1 MYYNA
6 ICIFYFYRTQRAHS
20 THYTGVEMNK
30 LNLKKLLTLLVCLTL
45 IVSVVLLAACNK
57 NDDNKGSTEDNTS
70 ASPSFT
76 NGNFRSYT
84 TSDKGYP
91 YAPSSFTGSPTSD
104 TEGSTLPKLETVK
117 RGVINLADYQ
127 NLGAWCTFSKFDAN
141 RLTDEEDAKNY
152 NKDDN
157 VLMINNTEARYYMY
171 RSSEFSAA
179 ANTKYLLQVDVRTA
193 NLDGGEKKGATI
205 KIAKSY
211 SSGSSIPA
219 TEGYASFDAITV
231 GEWTTYSFIIDGKY
245 NGSTS
250 LELQLMLGNN
260 NLRDEYK
267 TSGYAF
273 FDNIRLTTVKDD
285 TVLPAGENVKTITLS
300 VPNGSFDYKTTS
312 DYPYLYNRVTTT
324 DTNSNYGLVNKVDAK
339 DGKITLVGEY
349 KIDADALKDHDKDH
363 GNVFAI
369 YNVAEARMGFYTT
382 NPLYFKRGG
391 YYKVTV
397 SLNTDYI
404 ESGSA
409 YLALGKSKDLS
420 DNTVIEIGK
429 DAANPGWK
437 EHVFYVYANENTA
450 DELYFHFGLGKDSDN
465 KAKGYILVDDL
476 KIEETDDTTQTG
488 DYVTDNRFK
497 PTDNKLTDAFVNKS
511 GTDINGV
518 PVTIT
523 GDGEEFSV
531 DDKTPYVSSNFSE
544 RNRKFTSAKA
554 TIAKFQT
561 KATLQKDTYYR
572 FSVWVRT
579 VDVPSTSGVVLTVYD
594 GDKDTNS
601 AVKAIAT
608 FAAVTTDKDLA
619 DSSSS
624 LNGYRELVCYFHTA
638 SLQEQVVTFEI
649 SLGSGGAFT
658 SSTLFSGTAY
668 IANASLVETDYTK
681 YNGASASGTYEK
693 KYDWYE
699 TLSSETFTNGQ
710 FQKYNYSDTKFF
722 KDGGVNEKGEFQST
736 SFGVPSGWTLKGEK
750 DKAVAGIVDVN
761 RDALLSNLATKL
773 GVPVDTL
780 KTAPFECKEE
790 DVETFGIYAGG
801 DSYLFIN
808 SADVEG
814 LAKESVRV
822 GYVSNSFTLNANS
835 YYKIS
840 VMVKVMGDS
849 KASVY
854 LMTDNNIAET
864 NVDSK
869 FENIEASTASQTG
882 GWKRYTFYVKT
893 GFSSISATLGLYLG
907 GKDVDIA
914 LTDANMVLADGLNGK
929 YVKVDGAYE
938 VYNKNTHK
946 DATETYN
953 YSGSA
958 KGGTVLFDYVIKED
972 ISESVYNAKTA
983 SATASAADEY
993 EETKRVEMN
1002 LDSFGL
1008 AITPDENK
1016 PTSPKGWT
1024 KTSLTKDTDTEQLQ
1038 SGVIY
1043 STDYKAHSGESCLII
1058 PYLNTAGASYYASDA
1073 KTLTKDGF
1081 YKISVWAKLSEGHTG
1096 KAYITLVATNYG
1108 ENSKYVDY
1116 ASQTIEVDSTD
1127 WKEYVF
1133 FIKAPSSD
1141 TKIDKYG
1148 DNAKDLSLKIR
1159 LGFGESAD
1167 NKASGYV
1174 LFDDVLIEKLDV
1186 KADDFD
1192 KLVDDFKAE
1201 PANAG
1206 LTVNTV
1212 KYSAIDK
1219 EEETTPDKEPDKENN
1234 KDSGKNFNWVIF
1246 TSVAFGAIVII
1257 AVAAFFIKKYLP
1269 KHKEG
1274 KQQVDKKKTSK
1285 KKEDDYKNL
1294 ND

>member
-1 MYYNA
+1 
-6 ICIFYFYRTQRAHS
+6 
-20 THYTGVEMNK
+20 MNK

-57 NDDNKGSTEDNTS
+57 KTDDNKTPDNTS

-117 RGVINLADYQ
+117 RGVVNLADYQ
-127 NLGAWCTFSKFDAN
+127 NLGAWCKFSKFDAK
-141 RLTDEEDAKNY
+141 RLTGEEDAKNY

-171 RSSEFSAA
+171 RSSEFSVT

-219 TEGYASFDAITV
+219 TEGYASFDAVTV

-285 TVLPAGENVKTITLS
+285 TVLPTENVKTITLS

-324 DTNSNYGLVNKVDAK
+324 DTNSNYGLVNEVDAK
-339 DGKITLVGEY
+339 DGKITLVNEY
-349 KIDADALKDHDKDH
+349 AVDAAAVEGH
-363 GNVFAI
+363 GSVFAI
-369 YNVAEARMGFYTT
+369 YNVADARMGFYTT

-397 SLNTDYI
+397 SLNTKYV
-404 ESGSA
+404 ESGNA

-420 DNTVIEIGK
+420 DNTVIEIAQK
-429 DAANPGWK
+429 DSENNGWN
-437 EHVFYVYANENTA
+437 EYTFYVYANENTA

-476 KIEETDDTTQTG
+476 KIEETDDISQTG

-497 PTDNKLTDAFVNKS
+497 AADNKLTDAFANKS

-523 GDGEEFSV
+523 GDGEEFSA
-531 DDKTPYVSSNFSE
+531 DDKTPYESTAFSTN
-544 RNRKFTSAKA
+544 NRKFTSAKA
-554 TIAKFQT
+554 TLAKFQT

-601 AVKAIAT
+601 AAKAIAT

-638 SLQEQVVTFEI
+638 SLQNQDVTFEI

-761 RDALLSNLATKL
+761 RENLLNNLATKL
-773 GVPVDTL
+773 GITAEVLKAVPVDADD
-780 KTAPFECKEE
+780 KP
-790 DVETFGIYAGG
+790 VETFGIYAGG
-801 DSYLFIN
+801 DSYLLIN

-854 LMTDNNIAET
+854 LMTDNNISET

-869 FENIEASTASQTG
+869 FENIGASTASQTG

-929 YVKVDGAYE
+929 YVKKAANEYE

-953 YSGSA
+953 YKDSA

-1008 AITPDENK
+1008 ATTPDENK

-1116 ASQTIEVDSTD
+1116 ASQTIEVNSTD

-1186 KADDFD
+1186 KADEFD
-1192 KLVDDFKAE
+1192 KHVNDFKA
-1201 PANAG
+1201 ANAG

-1246 TSVAFGAIVII
+1246 TSVAFGAIVVI

>member
-1 MYYNA
+1 
-6 ICIFYFYRTQRAHS
+6 
-20 THYTGVEMNK
+20 MNK

-57 NDDNKGSTEDNTS
+57 KPDDNKTPDNTS

-127 NLGAWCTFSKFDAN
+127 NLGAWCTFSKFDAK
-141 RLTDEEDAKNY
+141 RLTGEEDAKNY

-171 RSSEFSAA
+171 RSSEFSVA

-231 GEWTTYSFIIDGKY
+231 GDWTTYSFIIDGKY

-285 TVLPAGENVKTITLS
+285 TVLPTDNVKTITLS

-324 DTNSNYGLVNKVDAK
+324 DTNSNYGLVNEVDAK
-339 DGKITLVGEY
+339 DGKITLVNEY
-349 KIDADALKDHDKDH
+349 AVDAAAVEGH
-363 GNVFAI
+363 GSVFAI
-369 YNVAEARMGFYTT
+369 YNVADARMGFYTT

-420 DNTVIEIGK
+420 DNTIIPVGK
-429 DAANPGWK
+429 DTENPGWK

-450 DELYFHFGLGKDSDN
+450 DELYFHFGLGKDSGD

-476 KIEETDDTTQTG
+476 KIEETNDTTQTG

-497 PTDNKLTDAFVNKS
+497 PADNKLTDAFINKS

-523 GDGEEFSV
+523 GDGEEFST
-531 DDKTPYVSSNFSE
+531 DDKTPYVSTNFSE
-544 RNRKFTSAKA
+544 RNRKFTSTKA
-554 TIAKFQT
+554 TLAKFQT

-601 AVKAIAT
+601 AAKAIAT

-638 SLQEQVVTFEI
+638 SLQNQDVTFEI

-722 KDGGVNEKGEFQST
+722 KDGGVNDKGEFQST

-761 RDALLSNLATKL
+761 RENLLNNLATKIGITAEVL
-773 GVPVDTL
+773 KAVPVDAND
-780 KTAPFECKEE
+780 KP
-790 DVETFGIYAGG
+790 VETFGIYAGG
-801 DSYLFIN
+801 NSYLLIN

-840 VMVKVMGDS
+840 VMVKVINGQ
-849 KASVY
+849 ASVY

-907 GKDVDIA
+907 GKDVDID

-929 YVKVDGAYE
+929 YVKKAANEYE

-953 YSGSA
+953 YKDSA

-1008 AITPDENK
+1008 ATTPDENK

-1043 STDYKAHSGESCLII
+1043 STEYKAHSGESCLII

-1116 ASQTIEVDSTD
+1116 ASQTIEVNSTD

-1186 KADDFD
+1186 KADEFD
-1192 KLVDDFKAE
+1192 KHVNDFKA
-1201 PANAG
+1201 AHAD

-1246 TSVAFGAIVII
+1246 TSVAFGAIVVI

>member
-1 MYYNA
+1 
-6 ICIFYFYRTQRAHS
+6 
-20 THYTGVEMNK
+20 MNK

-57 NDDNKGSTEDNTS
+57 KADDNKTPDNTS

-127 NLGAWCTFSKFDAN
+127 NLGAWCTFSKFDAK
-141 RLTDEEDAKNY
+141 RLTGEEDAKNY

-171 RSSEFSAA
+171 RSSEFSVA

-193 NLDGGEKKGATI
+193 NLNGGEKKGATI

-285 TVLPAGENVKTITLS
+285 TVLPTENVKTITLS

-324 DTNSNYGLVNKVDAK
+324 DTNSNYGLVNEVDAK
-339 DGKITLVGEY
+339 DGKITLVNEY
-349 KIDADALKDHDKDH
+349 AVDAAAVKGH
-363 GNVFAI
+363 GSVFAI
-369 YNVAEARMGFYTT
+369 YNVADARMGFYTT

-397 SLNTDYI
+397 SLNTKYV
-404 ESGSA
+404 ENGKA

-420 DNTVIEIGK
+420 DNTVIEIAQK
-429 DAANPGWK
+429 DSENNGWN
-437 EHVFYVYANENTA
+437 EYTFYVYANENTA
-450 DELYFHFGLGKDSDN
+450 DELYFHFGLGKDSDDKN

-476 KIEETDDTTQTG
+476 KIEETDDISQTG
-488 DYVTDNRFK
+488 DNVTNSRFK
-497 PTDNKLTDAFVNKS
+497 PEDNKLTDAFVNKS

-523 GDGEEFSV
+523 GDGEEFSA
-531 DDKTPYVSSNFSE
+531 DDKTPYVSSIFSA

-554 TIAKFQT
+554 TLAKFQT

-594 GDKDTNS
+594 GDKDVNS

-638 SLQEQVVTFEI
+638 SLQNQDVTFEI

-722 KDGGVNEKGEFQST
+722 KDGGLNDKGEFQST

-761 RDALLSNLATKL
+761 RENLLNNLATKIGITAEVL
-773 GVPVDTL
+773 KAVPVDAND
-780 KTAPFECKEE
+780 KP
-790 DVETFGIYAGG
+790 VETFGIYAGG
-801 DSYLFIN
+801 NSYLLIN

-869 FENIEASTASQTG
+869 FENIGASTASQTG

-907 GKDVDIA
+907 GEDKDVA
-914 LTDANMVLADGLNGK
+914 LTDENMVLADGLNGK
-929 YVKVDGAYE
+929 YVKVDGEYV

-946 DATETYN
+946 DIEETYN
-953 YSGSA
+953 YSGKA
-958 KGGTVLFDYVIKED
+958 EGGTVLFDYVIKED
-972 ISESVYNAKTA
+972 ISENDYLVKTESA
-983 SATASAADEY
+983 SASEASEQY
-993 EETKRVEMN
+993 ESVKRVEMN

-1008 AITPDENK
+1008 ATTPDEDK
-1016 PTSPKGWT
+1016 PSSPKGWT

-1043 STDYKAHSGESCLII
+1043 SNEYKAHSGESCLII
-1058 PYLNTAGASYYASDA
+1058 PYLNTAGASYYASESKA
-1073 KTLTKDGF
+1073 LTKDGY
-1081 YKISVWAKLSEGHTG
+1081 YKISVWAKVSENHTG
-1096 KAYITLVATNYG
+1096 KAYIKLVATNYG
-1108 ENSKYVDY
+1108 EASKYVNYD
-1116 ASQTIEVDSTD
+1116 AQKIEVNGTE
-1127 WKEYVF
+1127 WTEYVF
-1133 FIKAPSSD
+1133 FVKAPSSD

-1186 KADDFD
+1186 KAEDFD
-1192 KLVDDFKAE
+1192 KHVNDFKTTHAD
-1201 PANAG
+1201 

-1246 TSVAFGAIVII
+1246 TSVAFGAIVVI

>member
-1 MYYNA
+1 
-6 ICIFYFYRTQRAHS
+6 
-20 THYTGVEMNK
+20 MNK

-57 NDDNKGSTEDNTS
+57 KTDDNKTTDNTS

-117 RGVINLADYQ
+117 RGVINLADYA
-127 NLGAWCTFSKFDAN
+127 NLGAWCTFSKFDAK
-141 RLTDEEDAKNY
+141 RLTGEEDAKNY

-171 RSSEFSAA
+171 RSSEFSVA

-193 NLDGGEKKGATI
+193 NLNGGEKKGATI

-219 TEGYASFDAITV
+219 TEGYASFDAVTV

-285 TVLPAGENVKTITLS
+285 TVLPTENVKTITLS

-324 DTNSNYGLVNKVDAK
+324 DTNSNYGLVNEVDAK
-339 DGKITLVGEY
+339 DGKITLVNEY
-349 KIDADALKDHDKDH
+349 KVAADAVKGH
-363 GNVFAI
+363 GSVFAI
-369 YNVAEARMGFYTT
+369 YNVADARMGFYTT

-397 SLNTDYI
+397 SLNTKYV
-404 ESGSA
+404 ENGKA

-420 DNTVIEIGK
+420 DNTVIEIAQK
-429 DAANPGWK
+429 DSENNGWN
-437 EHVFYVYANENTA
+437 EYTFYVYANENTA

-476 KIEETDDTTQTG
+476 KIEETEETTQTG

-523 GDGEEFSV
+523 GDGEEFSA
-531 DDKTPYVSSNFSE
+531 DDKTPYVSSIFSA

-554 TIAKFQT
+554 TLAKFQT

-594 GDKDTNS
+594 GDKDVNS
-601 AVKAIAT
+601 AAKAIAT

-638 SLQEQVVTFEI
+638 SLQNQDVTFEI

-761 RDALLSNLATKL
+761 RENLLNNLATKIGITAEVL
-773 GVPVDTL
+773 KTVPVDAND
-780 KTAPFECKEE
+780 KP
-790 DVETFGIYAGG
+790 VETFGIYAGG
-801 DSYLFIN
+801 NSYLLIN

-840 VMVKVMGDS
+840 VMVKVINGQ
-849 KASVY
+849 ASVY
-854 LMTDNNIAET
+854 LMTDNNISET

-929 YVKVDGAYE
+929 YVKKAANEYE

-953 YSGSA
+953 YKDSA

-1008 AITPDENK
+1008 ATTPDENK

-1116 ASQTIEVDSTD
+1116 ASQTIEVNSTD

-1186 KADDFD
+1186 KADEFD
-1192 KLVDDFKAE
+1192 KHVNDFKA
-1201 PANAG
+1201 ANAG

-1246 TSVAFGAIVII
+1246 TSVAFGAIVVI

>member
-1 MYYNA
+1 
-6 ICIFYFYRTQRAHS
+6 
-20 THYTGVEMNK
+20 MNK

-57 NDDNKGSTEDNTS
+57 KPDDNKTTDNTS

-127 NLGAWCTFSKFDAN
+127 NLGAWCTFSKFDAK
-141 RLTDEEDAKNY
+141 RLTGEEDAKNY

-171 RSSEFSAA
+171 RSSEFSVA

-193 NLDGGEKKGATI
+193 NLNGGEKKGATI

-219 TEGYASFDAITV
+219 TEGYASFDAVTV

-285 TVLPAGENVKTITLS
+285 TVLPTENVKTITLS
-300 VPNGSFDYKTTS
+300 VPNGNFDYKTTS

-324 DTNSNYGLVNKVDAK
+324 DTNSNYGLVNEVDAK
-339 DGKITLVGEY
+339 DGKITLVNEY
-349 KIDADALKDHDKDH
+349 AVDAAAVKGH
-363 GNVFAI
+363 GSVFAI
-369 YNVAEARMGFYTT
+369 YNVADARMGFYTT

-397 SLNTDYI
+397 SLNTKYV
-404 ESGSA
+404 ENGKA

-420 DNTVIEIGK
+420 DNTVIEIAQK
-429 DAANPGWK
+429 DSENNGWN
-437 EHVFYVYANENTA
+437 EYTFYVYANENTA

-476 KIEETDDTTQTG
+476 KIEETDDTTQP
-488 DYVTDNRFK
+488 DAPNVTDNRFK
-497 PTDNKLTDAFVNKS
+497 AEDNKLTDAFVNKS

-523 GDGEEFSV
+523 GDGEEFST
-531 DDKTPYVSSNFSE
+531 DDKTPYVSSIFSA

-554 TIAKFQT
+554 TLAKFQT

-594 GDKDTNS
+594 GDKDINS
-601 AVKAIAT
+601 AAKAIAT

-638 SLQEQVVTFEI
+638 SLQKQAVTFEI

-722 KDGGVNEKGEFQST
+722 KNGGVNEKGEFQST

-761 RDALLSNLATKL
+761 RENLLNNLATKIGITAEVL
-773 GVPVDTL
+773 KAVPVDAND
-780 KTAPFECKEE
+780 KP
-790 DVETFGIYAGG
+790 VETFGIYAGG
-801 DSYLFIN
+801 DSYLLIN

-840 VMVKVMGDS
+840 VMVKVINGQ
-849 KASVY
+849 ASVY

-869 FENIEASTASQTG
+869 FENIGASTGVMTG

-907 GKDVDIA
+907 GQDKDIA

-929 YVKVDGAYE
+929 YVKKAANEYE

-953 YSGSA
+953 YKDSA

-1008 AITPDENK
+1008 ATTPDENK

-1116 ASQTIEVDSTD
+1116 ASQTIEVNSTE

-1186 KADDFD
+1186 KADEFD
-1192 KLVDDFKAE
+1192 KHVNDFKA
-1201 PANAG
+1201 AHAD

-1246 TSVAFGAIVII
+1246 TSVAFGAIVVI

>member
-1 MYYNA
+1 
-6 ICIFYFYRTQRAHS
+6 
-20 THYTGVEMNK
+20 MNK

-57 NDDNKGSTEDNTS
+57 KTDDNKTPDNTS

-127 NLGAWCTFSKFDAN
+127 NLGAWCTFSKFDAK
-141 RLTDEEDAKNY
+141 RLTGEEDAKNY

-219 TEGYASFDAITV
+219 TEGYASFDAVTV

-285 TVLPAGENVKTITLS
+285 TVLPTENVKTITLS

-324 DTNSNYGLVNKVDAK
+324 DTNRNYGLVNEVDAK
-339 DGKITLVGEY
+339 DGKITLVNEY
-349 KIDADALKDHDKDH
+349 AVDAAAVKGH
-363 GNVFAI
+363 GSVFAI
-369 YNVAEARMGFYTT
+369 YNVADARMGFYTT

-420 DNTVIEIGK
+420 DNTIIPVGK
-429 DAANPGWK
+429 DTENPGWK

-450 DELYFHFGLGKDSDN
+450 DELYFHFGLGKDSGD
-465 KAKGYILVDDL
+465 KAKGYILIDDL

-497 PTDNKLTDAFVNKS
+497 PADNKLTDAFVNKS

-523 GDGEEFSV
+523 GDGEEFSA
-531 DDKTPYVSSNFSE
+531 DDKTPYVSPIFSAK
-544 RNRKFTSAKA
+544 NRKFTSAKA
-554 TIAKFQT
+554 TLAKFQT
-561 KATLQKDTYYR
+561 TAKLQKDTYYR

-594 GDKDTNS
+594 GDKDKNS

-638 SLQEQVVTFEI
+638 STQDEQPVTFEI

-722 KDGGVNEKGEFQST
+722 KDGGKDSSNTDAVFQST
-736 SFGVPSGWTLKGEK
+736 AFGVPSGWTLKGEK

-761 RDALLSNLATKL
+761 RENLLNNLATKL
-773 GVPVDTL
+773 GVSVDTL
-780 KTAPFECKEE
+780 KTAPFKCKEE
-790 DVETFGIYAGG
+790 DVAKYGIYAGG
-801 DSYLFIN
+801 DSYLLIN
-808 SADVEG
+808 SANVEG
-814 LAKESVRV
+814 LAKEYVRV

-854 LMTDNNIAET
+854 LMTDNNISET

-869 FENIEASTASQTG
+869 FENIVEASTASQTG

-907 GKDVDIA
+907 GQDKDVA

-929 YVKVDGAYE
+929 YVKKAANEYE

-953 YSGSA
+953 YKDSA

-1008 AITPDENK
+1008 ATTPDENK

-1116 ASQTIEVDSTD
+1116 ASQTIEVNSTD

-1148 DNAKDLSLKIR
+1148 ENAKDLSLKIR

-1192 KLVDDFKAE
+1192 KHVNDFKA
-1201 PANAG
+1201 AHAD

-1246 TSVAFGAIVII
+1246 TSVAFGAIVVI

>member
-1 MYYNA
+1 
-6 ICIFYFYRTQRAHS
+6 
-20 THYTGVEMNK
+20 MNK

-57 NDDNKGSTEDNTS
+57 KTDNKGSTEDNTS

-127 NLGAWCTFSKFDAN
+127 NLGAWCTFSKFDAK

-231 GEWTTYSFIIDGKY
+231 GDWTTYSFIIDGKY

-273 FDNIRLTTVKDD
+273 FDNIRLNTIKDD
-285 TVLPAGENVKTITLS
+285 TVLPTENVKTITLS

-324 DTNSNYGLVNKVDAK
+324 DTNSNYGLVNEVDAK
-339 DGKITLVGEY
+339 DGKITLVNEY
-349 KIDADALKDHDKDH
+349 TVDAAAVEGH
-363 GNVFAI
+363 GSVFTI
-369 YNVAEARMGFYTT
+369 YNVADARMGFYTT

-420 DNTVIEIGK
+420 DNTIIPVGK
-429 DAANPGWK
+429 DTENPGWK

-450 DELYFHFGLGKDSDN
+450 DELYFHFGLGKDSGD
-465 KAKGYILVDDL
+465 KAKGYVLVDDL

-497 PTDNKLTDAFVNKS
+497 PTDNKLTDAFANKS

-523 GDGEEFSV
+523 GDGEEFSA

-601 AVKAIAT
+601 AAKAIAT

-638 SLQEQVVTFEI
+638 SLQEQAVTFEI

-801 DSYLFIN
+801 DSYLLIN

-1234 KDSGKNFNWVIF
+1234 KDSDKNFNWVIF
-1246 TSVAFGAIVII
+1246 TSVAFGAIVVI

>member
-1 MYYNA
+1 
-6 ICIFYFYRTQRAHS
+6 
-20 THYTGVEMNK
+20 MNK

-57 NDDNKGSTEDNTS
+57 KTDDNKTTDNTS

-127 NLGAWCTFSKFDAN
+127 NLGAWCTFSKFDAK
-141 RLTDEEDAKNY
+141 RLTGEEDAKNY

-171 RSSEFSAA
+171 RSSEFSVA

-193 NLDGGEKKGATI
+193 NLNGGEKKGATI

-285 TVLPAGENVKTITLS
+285 TVLPTENVKTITLS

-324 DTNSNYGLVNKVDAK
+324 DTNSNYGLVNEVDAK
-339 DGKITLVGEY
+339 DGKITLVNEY
-349 KIDADALKDHDKDH
+349 AVDAAAVKDH
-363 GNVFAI
+363 GSVFAI
-369 YNVAEARMGFYTT
+369 YNVADARMGFYTT

-397 SLNTDYI
+397 SLNTKYV
-404 ESGSA
+404 ENGKA

-420 DNTVIEIGK
+420 DNTVIEIAQK
-429 DAANPGWK
+429 DSENNGWN
-437 EHVFYVYANENTA
+437 EYTFYVYANENTA

-476 KIEETDDTTQTG
+476 KIEETDDTTQP
-488 DYVTDNRFK
+488 DAPNVTDNRFK
-497 PTDNKLTDAFVNKS
+497 STDNKLTDAFVNKS

-518 PVTIT
+518 SVTIT
-523 GDGEEFSV
+523 GDGEEFSA
-531 DDKTPYVSSNFSE
+531 DDKTPYVSSIFSA

-554 TIAKFQT
+554 TLAKFQT

-594 GDKDTNS
+594 GDKDVNS
-601 AVKAIAT
+601 AAKAIAT

-638 SLQEQVVTFEI
+638 SLQNQDVTFEI

-761 RDALLSNLATKL
+761 RENLLNNLATKL
-773 GVPVDTL
+773 GITAEVLKAVPVDADD
-780 KTAPFECKEE
+780 KP
-790 DVETFGIYAGG
+790 VETFGIYAGG
-801 DSYLFIN
+801 SSYLLIN

-840 VMVKVMGDS
+840 VMVKVINGQ
-849 KASVY
+849 ASVY

-869 FENIEASTASQTG
+869 FENIEASTGVMTG

-914 LTDANMVLADGLNGK
+914 LTDANMVPTGGLNGK
-929 YVKVDGAYE
+929 YVKKADNEYE

-953 YSGSA
+953 YSGKA
-958 KGGTVLFDYVIKED
+958 NGGTVLFDYVIKED
-972 ISESVYNAKTA
+972 ISESVYDAKTA
-983 SATASAADEY
+983 SATASAANEY

-1008 AITPDENK
+1008 ATTPDQDK

-1116 ASQTIEVDSTD
+1116 ASQTIEVNSTD

-1186 KADDFD
+1186 KADEFD
-1192 KLVDDFKAE
+1192 KHVNDFKA
-1201 PANAG
+1201 ANAG

-1219 EEETTPDKEPDKENN
+1219 EEETTPDKEPGKEDN
-1234 KDSGKNFNWVIF
+1234 KNSGKNFNWVIF
-1246 TSVAFGAIVII
+1246 TSVAFGAIVVI

>member
-1 MYYNA
+1 
-6 ICIFYFYRTQRAHS
+6 
-20 THYTGVEMNK
+20 MNK

-57 NDDNKGSTEDNTS
+57 KTDDNKTTDNTS

-127 NLGAWCTFSKFDAN
+127 NLGAWCTFSKFDAK

-171 RSSEFSAA
+171 RSSEFSVA

-193 NLDGGEKKGATI
+193 NLNGGEKKGATI

-211 SSGSSIPA
+211 SSGSSIPS
-219 TEGYASFDAITV
+219 TEGYASFDAVTV

-285 TVLPAGENVKTITLS
+285 TVLPTENVKTITLS

-324 DTNSNYGLVNKVDAK
+324 DTNSNYGLVNEVDAK
-339 DGKITLVGEY
+339 DGKITLVNEY
-349 KIDADALKDHDKDH
+349 AVDATAVKDH
-363 GNVFAI
+363 GSVFAI
-369 YNVAEARMGFYTT
+369 YNVADARMGFYTT

-397 SLNTDYI
+397 SLNTKYV
-404 ESGSA
+404 ENGKA

-420 DNTVIEIGK
+420 DNTVIEIAQK
-429 DAANPGWK
+429 DSENNGWN

-476 KIEETDDTTQTG
+476 KIEETDDTTQPS
-488 DYVTDNRFK
+488 DNDNRFK
-497 PTDNKLTDAFVNKS
+497 PEDNKLTDAFANTNA
-511 GTDINGV
+511 TDINGV

-523 GDGEEFSV
+523 GDGEEFSA
-531 DDKTPYVSSNFSE
+531 DDKTPYVSSIFSAK
-544 RNRKFTSAKA
+544 NRKFTSAKA
-554 TIAKFQT
+554 TLAKFQT

-594 GDKDTNS
+594 GDKDLNS
-601 AVKAIAT
+601 AAKAIAT

-638 SLQEQVVTFEI
+638 SLQEQEVTFEI

-761 RDALLSNLATKL
+761 REALLNNLATKL
-773 GVPVDTL
+773 GITAEVLKAVPVKCD
-780 KTAPFECKEE
+780 AD

-801 DSYLFIN
+801 DSYLLIN

-854 LMTDNNIAET
+854 LMTDNNISET

-869 FENIEASTASQTG
+869 FENIEASTGVATG

-907 GKDVDIA
+907 GKDVDVA

-953 YSGSA
+953 YKDSA
-958 KGGTVLFDYVIKED
+958 KGGTVFFDYVIKED

-983 SATASAADEY
+983 SATASAANEY

-1008 AITPDENK
+1008 ATTPDENK

-1116 ASQTIEVDSTD
+1116 ASQTIEVNSTD

-1186 KADDFD
+1186 KADEFD
-1192 KLVDDFKAE
+1192 KHVNDFKA
-1201 PANAG
+1201 ANTG

-1246 TSVAFGAIVII
+1246 TSVAFGAIVVI

>member
-1 MYYNA
+1 
-6 ICIFYFYRTQRAHS
+6 
-20 THYTGVEMNK
+20 MNK

-57 NDDNKGSTEDNTS
+57 KPDDNKTTDNTS

-91 YAPSSFTGSPTSD
+91 FAPSSFTGSPTSD

-127 NLGAWCTFSKFDAN
+127 NLGAWCTFSKFDAK

-171 RSSEFSAA
+171 RSSEFSVA

-193 NLDGGEKKGATI
+193 NLNGGEKKGATI

-219 TEGYASFDAITV
+219 TEGYASFDAVTV

-285 TVLPAGENVKTITLS
+285 TVLPTENVKTITLS

-324 DTNSNYGLVNKVDAK
+324 DTNSNYGLVNEVDAK
-339 DGKITLVGEY
+339 DGKITLVNEY
-349 KIDADALKDHDKDH
+349 AVDAAAVKGH
-363 GNVFAI
+363 GSVFAI
-369 YNVAEARMGFYTT
+369 YNVADARMGFYTT

-397 SLNTDYI
+397 SLNTKYV
-404 ESGSA
+404 ENGKA

-420 DNTVIEIGK
+420 DNTVIEIAQK
-429 DAANPGWK
+429 DSENNGWN
-437 EHVFYVYANENTA
+437 EYTFYVYANENTA
-450 DELYFHFGLGKDSDN
+450 DELYFHFGLGKDSDDKN

-476 KIEETDDTTQTG
+476 KIEETDDTTQP
-488 DYVTDNRFK
+488 DAPNVTDNRFK
-497 PTDNKLTDAFVNKS
+497 PADNKLTDAFVSKS

-523 GDGEEFSV
+523 GDGEEFSA
-531 DDKTPYVSSNFSE
+531 DDKTPYVSSIFSA

-554 TIAKFQT
+554 TLAKFQT
-561 KATLQKDTYYR
+561 TAKLQKDTYYR

-594 GDKDTNS
+594 GDKNTNP

-638 SLQEQVVTFEI
+638 SLQEQPVTFEI

-681 YNGASASGTYEK
+681 YNSASASGTYEK

-761 RDALLSNLATKL
+761 RENLLNNLATKL
-773 GVPVDTL
+773 GITAEVLKAVPVKCD
-780 KTAPFECKEE
+780 AD

-801 DSYLFIN
+801 DSYLLIN

-869 FENIEASTASQTG
+869 FENIVEASTASKTG

-907 GKDVDIA
+907 GEDKDIA
-914 LTDANMVLADGLNGK
+914 LTDANMVPTGGLNGK
-929 YVKVDGAYE
+929 YVKKADNEYE

-953 YSGSA
+953 YSGKA
-958 KGGTVLFDYVIKED
+958 NGGTVLFDYVIKED
-972 ISESVYNAKTA
+972 ISESVYDAKTA

-1008 AITPDENK
+1008 ATTPDENK

-1043 STDYKAHSGESCLII
+1043 STEYKAHSGESCLII

-1116 ASQTIEVDSTD
+1116 ASQTIEVNSTD

-1186 KADDFD
+1186 NADNFD
-1192 KLVDDFKAE
+1192 KHVNDFKAAPE
-1201 PANAG
+1201 HAG

-1246 TSVAFGAIVII
+1246 TSVAFGAIVVI

-1274 KQQVDKKKTSK
+1274 KQQADKKKTSK

>member
-1 MYYNA
+1 
-6 ICIFYFYRTQRAHS
+6 
-20 THYTGVEMNK
+20 MNK

-57 NDDNKGSTEDNTS
+57 KTDDNKTPDNTS

-127 NLGAWCTFSKFDAN
+127 NLGAWCTFSKFDAK

-219 TEGYASFDAITV
+219 TEGYASFDVITV

-285 TVLPAGENVKTITLS
+285 TVLPTENVKTITLS

-324 DTNSNYGLVNKVDAK
+324 DTNSNYGLVNEVDAK
-339 DGKITLVGEY
+339 DGKITLVNDY
-349 KIDADALKDHDKDH
+349 AVDAAAVEGH
-363 GNVFAI
+363 GSVFAI
-369 YNVAEARMGFYTT
+369 YNVADARMGFYTT

-420 DNTVIEIGK
+420 DNTIIPVGK
-429 DAANPGWK
+429 DTENPGWK

-450 DELYFHFGLGKDSDN
+450 DELYFHFGLGKDSGD
-465 KAKGYILVDDL
+465 KAKGYVLVDDL

-497 PTDNKLTDAFVNKS
+497 PTDNKLTDAFANKS

-523 GDGEEFSV
+523 GDGEEFSA

-594 GDKDTNS
+594 GDIIDKNS
-601 AVKAIAT
+601 AAKAIAT

-722 KDGGVNEKGEFQST
+722 KDGGKDSNNTDAVFQST

-761 RDALLSNLATKL
+761 RENLLNNLAAATKL
-773 GVPVDTL
+773 GIPVDVDTL
-780 KTAPFECKEE
+780 KTAPFKCKEE
-790 DVETFGIYAGG
+790 DVAKYGIYAGG
-801 DSYLFIN
+801 DSYLLIN

-814 LAKESVRV
+814 LAKEYVRV

-854 LMTDNNIAET
+854 LMTDNNISET

-907 GKDVDIA
+907 GEDKDIA
-914 LTDANMVLADGLNGK
+914 LTDANMVATGGLNGK
-929 YVKVDGAYE
+929 YVKKAANEYE

-1008 AITPDENK
+1008 ATTPDENK

-1116 ASQTIEVDSTD
+1116 ASQTIEVNSTE

-1148 DNAKDLSLKIR
+1148 ENAKDLSLKIR

-1246 TSVAFGAIVII
+1246 TSVAFGAIVVI

>member
-1 MYYNA
+1 
-6 ICIFYFYRTQRAHS
+6 
-20 THYTGVEMNK
+20 MNK

-57 NDDNKGSTEDNTS
+57 KTDDNKTPDNTS

-127 NLGAWCTFSKFDAN
+127 NLGAWCTFSKFDAK
-141 RLTDEEDAKNY
+141 RLTGEEDAKNY

-193 NLDGGEKKGATI
+193 NLNGGEKKGATI

-219 TEGYASFDAITV
+219 TEGYASFDAVTV

-250 LELQLMLGNN
+250 LELQLLLGNN

-285 TVLPAGENVKTITLS
+285 TVLPTENVKTITLS

-324 DTNSNYGLVNKVDAK
+324 DTNSNYGLVNEVDAK
-339 DGKITLVGEY
+339 DGKITLVNEY
-349 KIDADALKDHDKDH
+349 TVDAAAVKGH
-363 GNVFAI
+363 GSVFAI
-369 YNVAEARMGFYTT
+369 YNVADARMGFYTT

-397 SLNTDYI
+397 SLNTKYV
-404 ESGSA
+404 ENGKA

-420 DNTVIEIGK
+420 DNTVIEIAQK
-429 DAANPGWK
+429 DSENNGWN
-437 EHVFYVYANENTA
+437 EYTFYVYANENTA
-450 DELYFHFGLGKDSDN
+450 DELYFHFGLGKDSDDKN

-497 PTDNKLTDAFVNKS
+497 PADNKLTDAFVNKS
-511 GTDINGV
+511 GADINGV

-523 GDGEEFSV
+523 GDGEEFSA
-531 DDKTPYVSSNFSE
+531 DDKTPYVSPNFSE

-554 TIAKFQT
+554 TLAKFQT

-594 GDKDTNS
+594 GDKGVNS
-601 AVKAIAT
+601 AAKAIAT

-638 SLQEQVVTFEI
+638 SLQEQAVTFEI

-761 RDALLSNLATKL
+761 RENLLNNLATKL
-773 GVPVDTL
+773 GITAEVLKAVPVDAND
-780 KTAPFECKEE
+780 KP
-790 DVETFGIYAGG
+790 VETFGIYAGG
-801 DSYLFIN
+801 DSYLLIN

-929 YVKVDGAYE
+929 YVKKAANEYE

-953 YSGSA
+953 YKDSA

-1008 AITPDENK
+1008 ATTPDENK

-1116 ASQTIEVDSTD
+1116 ASQTIEVNSTD

-1186 KADDFD
+1186 KADEFD
-1192 KLVDDFKAE
+1192 KHVNDFKA
-1201 PANAG
+1201 ANAG

-1219 EEETTPDKEPDKENN
+1219 EEETTPDKEPDKEDN

-1246 TSVAFGAIVII
+1246 TSVAFGAIVVI

>member
-1 MYYNA
+1 
-6 ICIFYFYRTQRAHS
+6 
-20 THYTGVEMNK
+20 MNK

-57 NDDNKGSTEDNTS
+57 KTDDNKTTDNTS

-127 NLGAWCTFSKFDAN
+127 NLGAWCTFSKFDAK
-141 RLTDEEDAKNY
+141 RLTGEEDAKNY

-171 RSSEFSAA
+171 RSSEFSVA

-193 NLDGGEKKGATI
+193 NLNGGEKKGATI

-219 TEGYASFDAITV
+219 TEGYASFDAVTV

-285 TVLPAGENVKTITLS
+285 TVLPTENVKTITLS

-324 DTNSNYGLVNKVDAK
+324 DTNSNYGLVNEVDAK
-339 DGKITLVGEY
+339 DGKITLVNEY
-349 KIDADALKDHDKDH
+349 KVAADAVKGH
-363 GNVFAI
+363 GSVFAI
-369 YNVAEARMGFYTT
+369 YNVADARMGFYTT

-391 YYKVTV
+391 YYKITV
-397 SLNTDYI
+397 SLNTKYV
-404 ESGSA
+404 ENGKA

-420 DNTVIEIGK
+420 DNTVIEIEQK
-429 DAANPGWK
+429 DSENNGWN
-437 EHVFYVYANENTA
+437 EYTFYVYANENTA

-488 DYVTDNRFK
+488 NNVTDNRFK
-497 PTDNKLTDAFVNKS
+497 PADNKLTDAFVNKS

-518 PVTIT
+518 PVTII
-523 GDGEEFSV
+523 GDGEEFSA
-531 DDKTPYVSSNFSE
+531 DDKTPYVSSIFSA

-554 TIAKFQT
+554 TLAKFQT

-601 AVKAIAT
+601 AAKAIAT

-638 SLQEQVVTFEI
+638 SLQNQDVTFEI

-761 RDALLSNLATKL
+761 RENLLNNLATKL
-773 GVPVDTL
+773 GITAEVLKAVPVDAND
-780 KTAPFECKEE
+780 KP
-790 DVETFGIYAGG
+790 VETFGIYAGG
-801 DSYLFIN
+801 NSYLLIN

-840 VMVKVMGDS
+840 VMVKVINGQ
-849 KASVY
+849 ASVY
-854 LMTDNNIAET
+854 LMTDNNISET

-869 FENIEASTASQTG
+869 FENIEASTGVMTG

-907 GKDVDIA
+907 GQDKDIA

-929 YVKVDGAYE
+929 YVKKAANEYE

-953 YSGSA
+953 YKDSA

-983 SATASAADEY
+983 SATASAANEY

-1008 AITPDENK
+1008 ATTPDENK

-1043 STDYKAHSGESCLII
+1043 STEYKAHSGESCLII

-1116 ASQTIEVDSTD
+1116 ASQTIEVNSTD

-1148 DNAKDLSLKIR
+1148 ENAKDLSLKIR

-1186 KADDFD
+1186 KADEFD
-1192 KLVDDFKAE
+1192 NHVNDFKTAH
-1201 PANAG
+1201 AD

-1246 TSVAFGAIVII
+1246 TSVAFGAIVVI

>member
-1 MYYNA
+1 
-6 ICIFYFYRTQRAHS
+6 
-20 THYTGVEMNK
+20 MNK

-57 NDDNKGSTEDNTS
+57 KTDDNKTTDNTS

-84 TSDKGYP
+84 TSDSGYP

-127 NLGAWCTFSKFDAN
+127 NLGAWCTFSKFDAK

-285 TVLPAGENVKTITLS
+285 TVLPTENVKTITLS

-324 DTNSNYGLVNKVDAK
+324 DTNSNYGLVNEVDAK
-339 DGKITLVGEY
+339 DGKITLVNEY
-349 KIDADALKDHDKDH
+349 AVDAAAVEGH
-363 GNVFAI
+363 GSVFAI
-369 YNVAEARMGFYTT
+369 YNVDDARMGFYTT

-404 ESGSA
+404 IESGKA

-429 DAANPGWK
+429 DAANPGWNK
-437 EHVFYVYANENTA
+437 YTFYVYANENTA

-476 KIEETDDTTQTG
+476 KIEETNDTTQTG

-523 GDGEEFSV
+523 GDGEEFSA
-531 DDKTPYVSSNFSE
+531 DDKTPYVSSIFSA

-601 AVKAIAT
+601 AAKAIAT

-638 SLQEQVVTFEI
+638 SLQNQDVTFEI

-722 KDGGVNEKGEFQST
+722 KEGGVNEKDEFQST

-801 DSYLFIN
+801 DSYLLIN

-854 LMTDNNIAET
+854 LMTDNNISET

-1008 AITPDENK
+1008 ATTPDENK

-1116 ASQTIEVDSTD
+1116 ASQTIEVNSTE

-1148 DNAKDLSLKIR
+1148 ENAKDLSLKIR

-1219 EEETTPDKEPDKENN
+1219 EEETTPDKEPDKEDS

-1246 TSVAFGAIVII
+1246 TSVAFGAIVVI

>member
-1 MYYNA
+1 
-6 ICIFYFYRTQRAHS
+6 
-20 THYTGVEMNK
+20 MNK

-57 NDDNKGSTEDNTS
+57 KTDNNKTPDNTS

-127 NLGAWCTFSKFDAN
+127 NLGAWCTFSKFDAK

-193 NLDGGEKKGATI
+193 NLNGGEKKGATI

-285 TVLPAGENVKTITLS
+285 TVLPTENVKTITLS

-324 DTNSNYGLVNKVDAK
+324 DTNSNYGLVNEVDAK
-339 DGKITLVGEY
+339 DGKITLVNEY
-349 KIDADALKDHDKDH
+349 AVDAAAVKDH
-363 GNVFAI
+363 GSVFAI
-369 YNVAEARMGFYTT
+369 YNVADARMGFYTT

-397 SLNTDYI
+397 SLNTKYV
-404 ESGSA
+404 ENGKA

-420 DNTVIEIGK
+420 DNTVIEIGQK
-429 DAANPGWK
+429 DSENNGWN
-437 EHVFYVYANENTA
+437 EYTFYVYANENTA

-465 KAKGYILVDDL
+465 KAKGYILIDDL

-497 PTDNKLTDAFVNKS
+497 AADNKLTDAFVNKS
-511 GTDINGV
+511 GADINGV

-523 GDGEEFSV
+523 GDGEEFSA

-554 TIAKFQT
+554 TLAKFQT

-594 GDKDTNS
+594 GDKDVNS
-601 AVKAIAT
+601 AAKAIAT

-638 SLQEQVVTFEI
+638 SLQNQDVTFEI

-722 KDGGVNEKGEFQST
+722 KDGGVNDKGEFQST

-761 RDALLSNLATKL
+761 RENLLNNLATKL
-773 GVPVDTL
+773 GITAEVLKAVPVDAND
-780 KTAPFECKEE
+780 KP
-790 DVETFGIYAGG
+790 VETFGIYAGG
-801 DSYLFIN
+801 DSYLLIN

-840 VMVKVMGDS
+840 VMVKVINGQ
-849 KASVY
+849 ASVY

-907 GKDVDIA
+907 GQDKDVA

-929 YVKVDGAYE
+929 YVKKAANEYE

-953 YSGSA
+953 YKDSA

-1008 AITPDENK
+1008 ATTPDENK

-1116 ASQTIEVDSTD
+1116 ASQTIEVNSTD

-1186 KADDFD
+1186 KADEFD
-1192 KLVDDFKAE
+1192 KHVNDFKA
-1201 PANAG
+1201 ANAG

-1219 EEETTPDKEPDKENN
+1219 EEETTPDKEPGKEDN
-1234 KDSGKNFNWVIF
+1234 KNSGKNFNWVIF
-1246 TSVAFGAIVII
+1246 TSVAFGAIVVI

>member
-1 MYYNA
+1 
-6 ICIFYFYRTQRAHS
+6 
-20 THYTGVEMNK
+20 MNK

-57 NDDNKGSTEDNTS
+57 KTDDNKTPDNTS

-127 NLGAWCTFSKFDAN
+127 NLGAWCTFSKFDAK
-141 RLTDEEDAKNY
+141 RLTGEEDAKNY

-171 RSSEFSAA
+171 RSSEFSVA

-219 TEGYASFDAITV
+219 TEGYASFDAVTV
-231 GEWTTYSFIIDGKY
+231 GDWTTYSFIIDGKY

-285 TVLPAGENVKTITLS
+285 TVLPTENVKTITLS

-324 DTNSNYGLVNKVDAK
+324 DTNSNYGLVNEVDAK
-339 DGKITLVGEY
+339 DGKITLVNEY
-349 KIDADALKDHDKDH
+349 AVDAAAVKGH
-363 GNVFAI
+363 GSVFAI
-369 YNVAEARMGFYTT
+369 YNVADARMGFYTT

-397 SLNTDYI
+397 SLNTKYV
-404 ESGSA
+404 ENGKA

-420 DNTVIEIGK
+420 DNTVIEIAQK
-429 DAANPGWK
+429 DSENNGWN
-437 EHVFYVYANENTA
+437 EYTFYVYANENTS

-497 PTDNKLTDAFVNKS
+497 PADNKLTDAFVNKS
-511 GTDINGV
+511 GADINGV

-523 GDGEEFSV
+523 GDGEEFSA

-554 TIAKFQT
+554 TLAKFQT

-594 GDKDTNS
+594 GDKDVNS
-601 AVKAIAT
+601 AAKAIAT

-638 SLQEQVVTFEI
+638 SLQNQDVTFEI

-722 KDGGVNEKGEFQST
+722 KDGGVNDKGEFQST

-761 RDALLSNLATKL
+761 RENLLNNLATKL
-773 GVPVDTL
+773 GITAEVLKAVPVKCD
-780 KTAPFECKEE
+780 AD

-801 DSYLFIN
+801 DSYLLIN

-840 VMVKVMGDS
+840 VMVKVINGQ
-849 KASVY
+849 ASVY
-854 LMTDNNIAET
+854 LMTDNNISET

-869 FENIEASTASQTG
+869 FENIVEASTASQTG

-929 YVKVDGAYE
+929 YVKKAANEYE

-953 YSGSA
+953 YKDSA

-1008 AITPDENK
+1008 ATTPDENK

-1116 ASQTIEVDSTD
+1116 ASQTIEVNSTD

-1148 DNAKDLSLKIR
+1148 ENAKDLSLKIR

-1186 KADDFD
+1186 KADEFD
-1192 KLVDDFKAE
+1192 KHVNDFKA
-1201 PANAG
+1201 ANTG

-1246 TSVAFGAIVII
+1246 TSVAFGAIVVI

>member
-1 MYYNA
+1 
-6 ICIFYFYRTQRAHS
+6 
-20 THYTGVEMNK
+20 MNK

-57 NDDNKGSTEDNTS
+57 KTDDNKTPDNTS

-127 NLGAWCTFSKFDAN
+127 NLGAWCTFSKFDAK
-141 RLTDEEDAKNY
+141 RLTGEEDAKNY

-193 NLDGGEKKGATI
+193 NLNGGEKKGATI

-285 TVLPAGENVKTITLS
+285 TVLPTENVKTITLS

-312 DYPYLYNRVTTT
+312 DYPYLYNRVPTT
-324 DTNSNYGLVNKVDAK
+324 DTNSNYGLVNEVDAK
-339 DGKITLVGEY
+339 DGKITLVNEY
-349 KIDADALKDHDKDH
+349 AVDAAAVKGH
-363 GNVFAI
+363 GSVFAI
-369 YNVAEARMGFYTT
+369 YNVADARMGFYTT

-397 SLNTDYI
+397 SLNTKYV
-404 ESGSA
+404 ENGKA

-420 DNTVIEIGK
+420 DNTVIEIAQK
-429 DAANPGWK
+429 DSENNGWN
-437 EHVFYVYANENTA
+437 EYTFYVYANENTA

-497 PTDNKLTDAFVNKS
+497 AADNKLTDAFVNKS
-511 GTDINGV
+511 GADINGV

-523 GDGEEFSV
+523 GDGEEFSA
-531 DDKTPYVSSNFSE
+531 DDKTPYVSSIFSA

-554 TIAKFQT
+554 TLAKFQT

-601 AVKAIAT
+601 AAKAIAT

-638 SLQEQVVTFEI
+638 SLQNQDVTFEI

-761 RDALLSNLATKL
+761 RENLLNNLAGKL
-773 GVPVDTL
+773 GITAEVLKAVPVDAND
-780 KTAPFECKEE
+780 KP
-790 DVETFGIYAGG
+790 VETFGIYAGG
-801 DSYLFIN
+801 DSYLLIN

-840 VMVKVMGDS
+840 VMVKVISGQ
-849 KASVY
+849 ASVY
-854 LMTDNNIAET
+854 LMTDNNISET

-907 GKDVDIA
+907 GKDKDIA

-929 YVKVDGAYE
+929 YVKKAANEYE

-953 YSGSA
+953 YKDSA

-993 EETKRVEMN
+993 EEIKPVEMN

-1008 AITPDENK
+1008 ATTPDENK

-1116 ASQTIEVDSTD
+1116 ASQTIEVNSTD

-1192 KLVDDFKAE
+1192 KHVNDFKA
-1201 PANAG
+1201 AHAD

-1234 KDSGKNFNWVIF
+1234 KNSGKNFNWVIF
-1246 TSVAFGAIVII
+1246 TSVAFGAIVVI

>member
-1 MYYNA
+1 
-6 ICIFYFYRTQRAHS
+6 
-20 THYTGVEMNK
+20 MNK

-57 NDDNKGSTEDNTS
+57 KTDDNKTPDNTS

-127 NLGAWCTFSKFDAN
+127 NLGAWCTFSKFDAK
-141 RLTDEEDAKNY
+141 RLTGEEDAKNY

-171 RSSEFSAA
+171 RSSEFSVA

-193 NLDGGEKKGATI
+193 NLNGGEKKGATI

-219 TEGYASFDAITV
+219 TEGYASFDAVTV

-285 TVLPAGENVKTITLS
+285 TVLPTENVKTITLS

-324 DTNSNYGLVNKVDAK
+324 DTNSNYGLVNEVDAK
-339 DGKITLVGEY
+339 DGKITLVNEY
-349 KIDADALKDHDKDH
+349 AVDAAAVKDH
-363 GNVFAI
+363 GSVFAI
-369 YNVAEARMGFYTT
+369 YNVADARMGFYTT

-420 DNTVIEIGK
+420 DNTIIPVGK
-429 DAANPGWK
+429 DTENPGWK

-497 PTDNKLTDAFVNKS
+497 AADNKLTDAFVNKS

-523 GDGEEFSV
+523 GDGEEFSA
-531 DDKTPYVSSNFSE
+531 DDKTPYVSPNFSE

-554 TIAKFQT
+554 TLAKFQT
-561 KATLQKDTYYR
+561 TATLEKDTYYR

-638 SLQEQVVTFEI
+638 SLQKQAVTFEI

-761 RDALLSNLATKL
+761 RENLLNNLATKL
-773 GVPVDTL
+773 GITAEVLKAVPVDAND
-780 KTAPFECKEE
+780 KP
-790 DVETFGIYAGG
+790 VETFGIYAGG
-801 DSYLFIN
+801 DSYLLIN

-840 VMVKVMGDS
+840 VMVKVINGQ
-849 KASVY
+849 ASVY
-854 LMTDNNIAET
+854 LMTDNNISET

-869 FENIEASTASQTG
+869 FENIAASTGVMTG

-929 YVKVDGAYE
+929 YVKKAANEYE

-953 YSGSA
+953 YKDSA

-1008 AITPDENK
+1008 ATTPDENK

-1043 STDYKAHSGESCLII
+1043 STEYKAHSGESCLII

-1186 KADDFD
+1186 KADEFD
-1192 KLVDDFKAE
+1192 KHVNDFKA
-1201 PANAG
+1201 ANTG

-1219 EEETTPDKEPDKENN
+1219 EEETTPDKEPDKEDS

-1246 TSVAFGAIVII
+1246 TSVAFGAIVVI

>member
-1 MYYNA
+1 
-6 ICIFYFYRTQRAHS
+6 
-20 THYTGVEMNK
+20 MNK

-57 NDDNKGSTEDNTS
+57 KPDDNKTPDNTS

-127 NLGAWCTFSKFDAN
+127 NLGAWCTFSKFDAK
-141 RLTDEEDAKNY
+141 RLTGEEDAKNY

-193 NLDGGEKKGATI
+193 NLNGGEKKGATI

-285 TVLPAGENVKTITLS
+285 TVLPTENVKTITLS

-324 DTNSNYGLVNKVDAK
+324 DTNSNYGLVNEVDAK
-339 DGKITLVGEY
+339 DGKITLVNEY
-349 KIDADALKDHDKDH
+349 TVDAAAVKGH
-363 GNVFAI
+363 GSVFAI
-369 YNVAEARMGFYTT
+369 YNVADARMGFYTT

-397 SLNTDYI
+397 SLNTKYV
-404 ESGSA
+404 ENGKA

-420 DNTVIEIGK
+420 DNTVIEIAQK
-429 DAANPGWK
+429 DSENNGWN
-437 EHVFYVYANENTA
+437 EYTFYVYANENTA

-488 DYVTDNRFK
+488 DNVTDNRFK
-497 PTDNKLTDAFVNKS
+497 AADNKLTDAFVNKS

-523 GDGEEFSV
+523 GDGEEFSA
-531 DDKTPYVSSNFSE
+531 DDKTPYVSSIFSA

-601 AVKAIAT
+601 AAKAIAT

-638 SLQEQVVTFEI
+638 SLQNQDVTFEI

-761 RDALLSNLATKL
+761 RENLLNNLATKL
-773 GVPVDTL
+773 GITAEVLKAVPVDAND
-780 KTAPFECKEE
+780 KP
-790 DVETFGIYAGG
+790 VETFGIYAGG
-801 DSYLFIN
+801 DSYLLIN

-869 FENIEASTASQTG
+869 FENIGASTGVMTG

-929 YVKVDGAYE
+929 YVKKAANEYE

-953 YSGSA
+953 YKDSA

-1008 AITPDENK
+1008 ATTPDENK

-1116 ASQTIEVDSTD
+1116 ASQTIEVNSTD

-1174 LFDDVLIEKLDV
+1174 LFDDVLIEKLDA
-1186 KADDFD
+1186 KADTFD
-1192 KLVDDFKAE
+1192 QYVNDFKA
-1201 PANAG
+1201 ANAG

-1246 TSVAFGAIVII
+1246 TSVAFGAIVVI

-1274 KQQVDKKKTSK
+1274 KQQVDKKKASK

>member
-1 MYYNA
+1 
-6 ICIFYFYRTQRAHS
+6 
-20 THYTGVEMNK
+20 MNK

-57 NDDNKGSTEDNTS
+57 KTDDNKTPDNTS

-127 NLGAWCTFSKFDAN
+127 NLGAWCTFSKFDAK
-141 RLTDEEDAKNY
+141 RLTGEEDAKNY

-193 NLDGGEKKGATI
+193 NLNGGEKKGATI

-219 TEGYASFDAITV
+219 TEGYASFDAVTV

-245 NGSTS
+245 NGNTS

-285 TVLPAGENVKTITLS
+285 TVLPTENVKTITLS

-324 DTNSNYGLVNKVDAK
+324 DTNSNYGLVNEVDAK
-339 DGKITLVGEY
+339 DGKITLVNEY
-349 KIDADALKDHDKDH
+349 AVDAAAVEGH
-363 GNVFAI
+363 GSVFAI
-369 YNVAEARMGFYTT
+369 YNVADARMGFYTT

-397 SLNTDYI
+397 SLNTKYV
-404 ESGSA
+404 ENGKA

-420 DNTVIEIGK
+420 DNTVIEIAQK
-429 DAANPGWK
+429 DSENNGWN
-437 EHVFYVYANENTA
+437 EYTFYVYANENTA

-476 KIEETDDTTQTG
+476 KIEETDDTTQP
-488 DYVTDNRFK
+488 DAPNVTDNRFK
-497 PTDNKLTDAFVNKS
+497 AADNKLTDAFVNKS

-518 PVTIT
+518 SVTIT
-523 GDGEEFSV
+523 GDGEEFSA
-531 DDKTPYVSSNFSE
+531 DDKTPYVSPIFSA

-554 TIAKFQT
+554 TLAKFQT

-594 GDKDTNS
+594 GDKDINS
-601 AVKAIAT
+601 AAKAIAT

-638 SLQEQVVTFEI
+638 SLQNQDVTFEI

-681 YNGASASGTYEK
+681 YNSASASGTYEK

-722 KDGGVNEKGEFQST
+722 KEGGLNDKGEFQST

-761 RDALLSNLATKL
+761 RENLLNNLATKIGITAEVL
-773 GVPVDTL
+773 KAVPVDAND
-780 KTAPFECKEE
+780 KP
-790 DVETFGIYAGG
+790 VETFGIYAGG
-801 DSYLFIN
+801 NSYLLIN

-854 LMTDNNIAET
+854 LMTDNNISET

-869 FENIEASTASQTG
+869 FENIEASTGVMTG

-907 GKDVDIA
+907 GQDKDIA

-929 YVKVDGAYE
+929 YVKKAANEYE

-953 YSGSA
+953 YKDSA

-1008 AITPDENK
+1008 ATTPDENK

-1038 SGVIY
+1038 SGIIY

-1116 ASQTIEVDSTD
+1116 ASQTIEVNSTD

-1186 KADDFD
+1186 NADNFD
-1192 KLVDDFKAE
+1192 KHVNDFKAAPE
-1201 PANAG
+1201 HAG

-1219 EEETTPDKEPDKENN
+1219 EEETTPDKEPDKKDN

-1246 TSVAFGAIVII
+1246 TSVAFGAIVVI

-1269 KHKEG
+1269 KHKEEKDFQEEG
-1274 KQQVDKKKTSK
+1274 RRLQ
-1285 KKEDDYKNL
+1285 EP
-1294 ND
+1294 

>member
-1 MYYNA
+1 
-6 ICIFYFYRTQRAHS
+6 
-20 THYTGVEMNK
+20 MNK

-57 NDDNKGSTEDNTS
+57 KTDDNKTPDNTS

-91 YAPSSFTGSPTSD
+91 YTPSSFTGSPTSD

-127 NLGAWCTFSKFDAN
+127 NLGAWCTFSKFDAK
-141 RLTDEEDAKNY
+141 RLTGEEDAKNY

-171 RSSEFSAA
+171 RSSEFSVA

-193 NLDGGEKKGATI
+193 NLNGGEKKGATI

-219 TEGYASFDAITV
+219 TEGYASFDAVTV

-285 TVLPAGENVKTITLS
+285 TVLPTENVKTITLS

-324 DTNSNYGLVNKVDAK
+324 DTNSNYGLVNEVDAK
-339 DGKITLVGEY
+339 DGKITLVNEY
-349 KIDADALKDHDKDH
+349 KVAADAVKGH
-363 GNVFAI
+363 GSVFAI
-369 YNVAEARMGFYTT
+369 YNVADARMGFYTT

-404 ESGSA
+404 ESGEA

-420 DNTVIEIGK
+420 DNTIIPVGK

-450 DELYFHFGLGKDSDN
+450 DELYFHFGLGKDSGD

-476 KIEETDDTTQTG
+476 KIEETDDTTQP
-488 DYVTDNRFK
+488 DAPNVTDNRFK
-497 PTDNKLTDAFVNKS
+497 PADNKLTDAFVNKS

-518 PVTIT
+518 SVTIT
-523 GDGEEFSV
+523 GDGEEFSA
-531 DDKTPYVSSNFSE
+531 DDKTPYVSSIFSA

-554 TIAKFQT
+554 TLAKFQT

-594 GDKDTNS
+594 GDKDVNS
-601 AVKAIAT
+601 AAKAIAT

-638 SLQEQVVTFEI
+638 SLQEQAVTFEI

-761 RDALLSNLATKL
+761 RENLLNNLATKL
-773 GVPVDTL
+773 GITAEVLKAVPVKCD
-780 KTAPFECKEE
+780 AD

-801 DSYLFIN
+801 DSYLLVN

-854 LMTDNNIAET
+854 LMTDNNISET

-869 FENIEASTASQTG
+869 FENIGASTGVMTG

-907 GKDVDIA
+907 GQDKDIA

-929 YVKVDGAYE
+929 YVKKAANEYE

-953 YSGSA
+953 YKDSA

-1008 AITPDENK
+1008 ATTPDENK

-1116 ASQTIEVDSTD
+1116 ASQTIEVNSTD

-1148 DNAKDLSLKIR
+1148 ENAKDLSLKIR

-1186 KADDFD
+1186 KAEDFD
-1192 KLVDDFKAE
+1192 KHVSDFKA
-1201 PANAG
+1201 ANTG

-1219 EEETTPDKEPDKENN
+1219 EEETTPDKEPDKEDN

-1246 TSVAFGAIVII
+1246 TSVAFGAIVVI

>member
-1 MYYNA
+1 
-6 ICIFYFYRTQRAHS
+6 
-20 THYTGVEMNK
+20 MNK

-57 NDDNKGSTEDNTS
+57 KTDDNKTPDNTS

-127 NLGAWCTFSKFDAN
+127 NLGAWCTFSKFDAK
-141 RLTDEEDAKNY
+141 RLTGEEDAKNY

-171 RSSEFSAA
+171 RSSEFSVA

-193 NLDGGEKKGATI
+193 NLNGGEKKGATI

-219 TEGYASFDAITV
+219 TEGYASFDAVTV

-285 TVLPAGENVKTITLS
+285 TVLPTENVKTITLS

-324 DTNSNYGLVNKVDAK
+324 DTNSNYGLVNEVDAK
-339 DGKITLVGEY
+339 DGKITLVNEY
-349 KIDADALKDHDKDH
+349 AVDAAAVKDH
-363 GNVFAI
+363 GSVFAI
-369 YNVAEARMGFYTT
+369 YNVADARMGFYTT

-397 SLNTDYI
+397 SLNTKYV
-404 ESGSA
+404 ENGKA

-420 DNTVIEIGK
+420 DNTVIEIAQK
-429 DAANPGWK
+429 DSENNGWN
-437 EHVFYVYANENTA
+437 EYTFYVYANENTET
-450 DELYFHFGLGKDSDN
+450 ELYFHFGLGKDSDN

-497 PTDNKLTDAFVNKS
+497 STDNKLTDAFVNKS

-523 GDGEEFSV
+523 GDGEEFSA
-531 DDKTPYVSSNFSE
+531 DDKTPYVSSIFSAK
-544 RNRKFTSAKA
+544 NRKFTSAKA
-554 TIAKFQT
+554 TLAKFQT

-594 GDKDTNS
+594 GDKDLNS
-601 AVKAIAT
+601 AAKAIAT

-638 SLQEQVVTFEI
+638 SLQEQAVTFEI

-761 RDALLSNLATKL
+761 RENLLNNLATKIGITAEVL
-773 GVPVDTL
+773 KAVPVDAND
-780 KTAPFECKEE
+780 KP
-790 DVETFGIYAGG
+790 VETFGIYAGG
-801 DSYLFIN
+801 NSYLLIN

-840 VMVKVMGDS
+840 VMVKVINGQ
-849 KASVY
+849 ASVY
-854 LMTDNNIAET
+854 LMTDNNISET

-869 FENIEASTASQTG
+869 FENIVASTGVMTG

-907 GKDVDIA
+907 GQDKDIA

-929 YVKVDGAYE
+929 YVKKAANEYE

-953 YSGSA
+953 YKDSA

-983 SATASAADEY
+983 SATASASDEY

-1008 AITPDENK
+1008 ATTPDEGK

-1043 STDYKAHSGESCLII
+1043 STDYKAHSGETCLII

-1116 ASQTIEVDSTD
+1116 ASQTIEVNSTD

-1148 DNAKDLSLKIR
+1148 ENAKDLSLKIR

-1186 KADDFD
+1186 KADEFD
-1192 KLVDDFKAE
+1192 KHVNDFKA
-1201 PANAG
+1201 ANAG

-1219 EEETTPDKEPDKENN
+1219 EEETTPDKEPDKADS

-1246 TSVAFGAIVII
+1246 TSVAFGAIVVI

>member
-1 MYYNA
+1 MNA
-6 ICIFYFYRTQRAHS
+6 
-20 THYTGVEMNK
+20 
-30 LNLKKLLTLLVCLTL
+30 
-45 IVSVVLLAACNK
+45 
-57 NDDNKGSTEDNTS
+57 
-70 ASPSFT
+70 
-76 NGNFRSYT
+76 
-84 TSDKGYP
+84 
-91 YAPSSFTGSPTSD
+91 
-104 TEGSTLPKLETVK
+104 
-117 RGVINLADYQ
+117 
-127 NLGAWCTFSKFDAN
+127 
-141 RLTDEEDAKNY
+141 
-152 NKDDN
+152 
-157 VLMINNTEARYYMY
+157 
-171 RSSEFSAA
+171 
-179 ANTKYLLQVDVRTA
+179 
-193 NLDGGEKKGATI
+193 
-205 KIAKSY
+205 
-211 SSGSSIPA
+211 
-219 TEGYASFDAITV
+219 
-231 GEWTTYSFIIDGKY
+231 
-245 NGSTS
+245 
-250 LELQLMLGNN
+250 
-260 NLRDEYK
+260 
-267 TSGYAF
+267 
-273 FDNIRLTTVKDD
+273 
-285 TVLPAGENVKTITLS
+285 
-300 VPNGSFDYKTTS
+300 
-312 DYPYLYNRVTTT
+312 
-324 DTNSNYGLVNKVDAK
+324 VDAK

-349 KIDADALKDHDKDH
+349 KIDADALKDPKDPLKDH

-397 SLNTDYI
+397 SLNTDNV
-404 ESGSA
+404 ESGKA

-429 DAANPGWK
+429 DAATPGWK

-450 DELYFHFGLGKDSDN
+450 DELYFHFGLGKDSGD
-465 KAKGYILVDDL
+465 KAKGYILIDDL

-497 PTDNKLTDAFVNKS
+497 PEDNKLINAFVNNNKS
-511 GTDINGV
+511 DDNINGV

-523 GDGEEFSV
+523 GDGEKFSEN
-531 DDKTPYVSSNFSE
+531 DKTPYVSSIFSE
-544 RNRKFTSAKA
+544 SNRKFTSAKA
-554 TIAKFQT
+554 TLAKFQT
-561 KATLQKDTYYR
+561 TATLEKDSYYR
-572 FSVWVRT
+572 FSVWVKT

-594 GDKDTNS
+594 GDKNTNS

-638 SLQEQVVTFEI
+638 SLQNQDVTFEI

-722 KDGGVNEKGEFQST
+722 KDGGKDSSNTDAVFQST

-761 RDALLSNLATKL
+761 REDLLNNLATKL
-773 GVPVDTL
+773 GVSVDTL
-780 KTAPFECKEE
+780 KNAPFTPADK
-790 DVETFGIYAGG
+790 DIATYGIYAGG
-801 DSYLFIN
+801 SSYLLIN
-808 SADVEG
+808 SEDVPG
-814 LAKESVRV
+814 LAKEYVRV

-854 LMTDNNIAET
+854 LMTDNNISET

-869 FENIEASTASQTG
+869 FENIEASTGVMTG

-907 GKDVDIA
+907 GEDKDIA
-914 LTDANMVLADGLNGK
+914 LTKDNMTELKNDLSGK
-929 YVKVDGAYE
+929 YVKEVAEDGTE
-938 VYNKNTHK
+938 KFVVYNKNTHK
-946 DATETYN
+946 DYKDTYN
-953 YSGSA
+953 YSGSPA

-972 ISESVYNAKTA
+972 ISESVYNTKTA
-983 SATASAADEY
+983 SATASAANEY
-993 EETKRVEMN
+993 EEIKPVEMN

-1008 AITPDENK
+1008 ATTPDENK

-1043 STDYKAHSGESCLII
+1043 STEDKYKAHSGESCLII
-1058 PYLNTAGASYYASDA
+1058 PYNISSAGASYYASDA

-1116 ASQTIEVDSTD
+1116 ASQTIEVNSTD

-1167 NKASGYV
+1167 NPASGYV
-1174 LFDDVLIEKLDV
+1174 LFDDVLIEKLNV
-1186 KADDFD
+1186 KTEEDF
-1192 KLVDDFKAE
+1192 KKHVDDFTT
-1201 PANAG
+1201 ANTG

-1219 EEETTPDKEPDKENN
+1219 EEETTPDKEPDKEDS

-1246 TSVAFGAIVII
+1246 TSVAFGAIVVI

>member
-1 MYYNA
+1 
-6 ICIFYFYRTQRAHS
+6 
-20 THYTGVEMNK
+20 MNK

-57 NDDNKGSTEDNTS
+57 KTDDNKTTDNTS

-127 NLGAWCTFSKFDAN
+127 NLGAWCTFSKFDAK
-141 RLTDEEDAKNY
+141 RLTGEEDAKNY

-193 NLDGGEKKGATI
+193 NLNGGEKKGATI

-285 TVLPAGENVKTITLS
+285 TVLPTENVKTITLS

-324 DTNSNYGLVNKVDAK
+324 DTNSNYGLVNEVDAK
-339 DGKITLVGEY
+339 DGKITLVNEY
-349 KIDADALKDHDKDH
+349 AVDAAAVEGH
-363 GNVFAI
+363 GSVFAI
-369 YNVAEARMGFYTT
+369 YNVADARMGFYTT

-397 SLNTDYI
+397 SLNTKYV
-404 ESGSA
+404 ENGKA
-409 YLALGKSKDLS
+409 YLALGKNKDLS
-420 DNTVIEIGK
+420 DNTVIEIAQK
-429 DAANPGWK
+429 DSENNGWN
-437 EHVFYVYANENTA
+437 EYTFYVYANENTA
-450 DELYFHFGLGKDSDN
+450 DELYFHFGLGKDSDDKN

-488 DYVTDNRFK
+488 NNVTDNRFK
-497 PTDNKLTDAFVNKS
+497 PADNKLTDAFVNKS

-523 GDGEEFSV
+523 GDGEEFSA
-531 DDKTPYVSSNFSE
+531 DDKTPYVSSIFSA

-554 TIAKFQT
+554 TLAKFQT

-594 GDKDTNS
+594 GDKDVNS
-601 AVKAIAT
+601 AAKAIAT

-638 SLQEQVVTFEI
+638 SLQNQDVTFEI

-761 RDALLSNLATKL
+761 RENLLNNLATKL
-773 GVPVDTL
+773 GITAEVLKAVPVDAND
-780 KTAPFECKEE
+780 KP
-790 DVETFGIYAGG
+790 VETFGIYAGG
-801 DSYLFIN
+801 DSYLLIN

-854 LMTDNNIAET
+854 LMTDNNISET

-869 FENIEASTASQTG
+869 FENIEASTGVATG

-914 LTDANMVLADGLNGK
+914 LTDANMVPTGGLNGK
-929 YVKVDGAYE
+929 YVKKADNEYE

-953 YSGSA
+953 YSGKA
-958 KGGTVLFDYVIKED
+958 NGGTVLFDYVIKED
-972 ISESVYNAKTA
+972 ISESVYDAKTA
-983 SATASAADEY
+983 SATASAANEY

-1008 AITPDENK
+1008 ATTPDENK

-1116 ASQTIEVDSTD
+1116 ASQTIEVNSTE

-1186 KADDFD
+1186 KADGFD
-1192 KLVDDFKAE
+1192 NHVNDFKA
-1201 PANAG
+1201 ANAG

-1246 TSVAFGAIVII
+1246 TSVAFGAIVVI

>member
-1 MYYNA
+1 
-6 ICIFYFYRTQRAHS
+6 
-20 THYTGVEMNK
+20 MNK

-57 NDDNKGSTEDNTS
+57 KTDDNKTPDNTS

-117 RGVINLADYQ
+117 RGVINLADYA
-127 NLGAWCTFSKFDAN
+127 NLGAWCTFSKFDAK
-141 RLTDEEDAKNY
+141 RLTGEEDAKNY

-171 RSSEFSAA
+171 RSSEFSVA

-193 NLDGGEKKGATI
+193 NLNGGEKKGATI

-245 NGSTS
+245 NGNTS

-285 TVLPAGENVKTITLS
+285 TVLPTENVKTITLS

-324 DTNSNYGLVNKVDAK
+324 DTNSNYGLVNEVDAK
-339 DGKITLVGEY
+339 DGKITLVNEY
-349 KIDADALKDHDKDH
+349 AVDAAAVKGH
-363 GNVFAI
+363 GSVFAI
-369 YNVAEARMGFYTT
+369 YNVADARMGFYTT

-397 SLNTDYI
+397 SLNTKYV
-404 ESGSA
+404 ENGKA

-420 DNTVIEIGK
+420 DNTVIEIAQK
-429 DAANPGWK
+429 DSENNGWN
-437 EHVFYVYANENTA
+437 EYTFYVYANENTA

-465 KAKGYILVDDL
+465 KAKGYILIDDL

-488 DYVTDNRFK
+488 NNVTDNRFK
-497 PTDNKLTDAFVNKS
+497 PADNKLTDAFVNKS

-523 GDGEEFSV
+523 GDGEEFSA
-531 DDKTPYVSSNFSE
+531 DDKTPYVSSIFSAK
-544 RNRKFTSAKA
+544 NRKFTSAKA
-554 TIAKFQT
+554 TLAKFQA

-601 AVKAIAT
+601 AAKAIAT

-638 SLQEQVVTFEI
+638 SLQNQDVTFEI

-761 RDALLSNLATKL
+761 RENLLNNLATKL
-773 GVPVDTL
+773 GITAEVLKAVPVDAND
-780 KTAPFECKEE
+780 KP
-790 DVETFGIYAGG
+790 VETFGIYAGG
-801 DSYLFIN
+801 DSYLLIN

-840 VMVKVMGDS
+840 VMVKVINGQ
-849 KASVY
+849 ASVY

-907 GKDVDIA
+907 GQDKDIA

-929 YVKVDGAYE
+929 YVKKAANEYE

-953 YSGSA
+953 YKDSA

-1008 AITPDENK
+1008 ATTPDENK

-1116 ASQTIEVDSTD
+1116 ASQTIEVNSTD

-1186 KADDFD
+1186 KADEFD
-1192 KLVDDFKAE
+1192 KHVNDFKA
-1201 PANAG
+1201 ANTG

-1246 TSVAFGAIVII
+1246 TSVAFGAIVVI

-1269 KHKEG
+1269 KHKEV

>member
-1 MYYNA
+1 
-6 ICIFYFYRTQRAHS
+6 
-20 THYTGVEMNK
+20 MNK

-57 NDDNKGSTEDNTS
+57 KDDNKGSTEDNTS

-127 NLGAWCTFSKFDAN
+127 NLGAWCTFSQFDAK

-285 TVLPAGENVKTITLS
+285 TVLPTENVKTITLS

-324 DTNSNYGLVNKVDAK
+324 DTNSNYGLVNEVDAK
-339 DGKITLVGEY
+339 DGKITLVNDY
-349 KIDADALKDHDKDH
+349 AVDAAAVEGH
-363 GNVFAI
+363 GSVFAI
-369 YNVAEARMGFYTT
+369 YNVADARMGFYTT

-420 DNTVIEIGK
+420 DNTIIPVGK
-429 DAANPGWK
+429 DTENPGWK

-450 DELYFHFGLGKDSDN
+450 DELYFHFGLGKDSTN

-497 PTDNKLTDAFVNKS
+497 PEDNKLINAFVNNNKS
-511 GTDINGV
+511 GDNINGV
-518 PVTIT
+518 PVTII
-523 GDGEEFSV
+523 GDGEEFSA
-531 DDKTPYVSSNFSE
+531 DDKTPYVSSIFSAK
-544 RNRKFTSAKA
+544 NRKFTSAKA
-554 TIAKFQT
+554 TLAKFQT

-579 VDVPSTSGVVLTVYD
+579 EDVPSTSGVVLTVYD
-594 GDKDTNS
+594 GDKDKNS
-601 AVKAIAT
+601 AAKAIAT

-638 SLQEQVVTFEI
+638 SLQNQDVTFEI

-722 KDGGVNEKGEFQST
+722 KDGGKDSNNTDAVFQST

-761 RDALLSNLATKL
+761 RENLLNNLATKL
-773 GVPVDTL
+773 GVSVDTL
-780 KTAPFECKEE
+780 KNAPFTPADKDITTYGTFAGGSSYLLINSE
-790 DVETFGIYAGG
+790 DVP
-801 DSYLFIN
+801 
-808 SADVEG
+808 G
-814 LAKESVRV
+814 LAQTYVRV

-854 LMTDNNIAET
+854 LMTDNNISET

-869 FENIEASTASQTG
+869 FENIEASTGVATG

-893 GFSSISATLGLYLG
+893 GFSSINATLGLYLG
-907 GKDVDIA
+907 GLGGNANNVE
-914 LTDANMVLADGLNGK
+914 LTDSNTVSATEGK
-929 YVKVDGAYE
+929 YVKDDNGKFIL
-938 VYNKNTHK
+938 YNSSNSSHK
-946 DATETYN
+946 DKERFD
-953 YSGSA
+953 YSGSPA
-958 KGGTVLFDYVIKED
+958 KGGTVLFDYIIKED
-972 ISESVYNAKTA
+972 VKEQVYNEKDEMEQSA
-983 SATASAADEY
+983 SASASADDV
-993 EETKRVEMN
+993 EEFKCVKMN

-1008 AITPDENK
+1008 ATTPDENK

-1116 ASQTIEVDSTD
+1116 ASQTIEVNSTE

-1148 DNAKDLSLKIR
+1148 ENAKDLSLKIR

-1186 KADDFD
+1186 KADEFD
-1192 KLVDDFKAE
+1192 KHVNDFKA
-1201 PANAG
+1201 AHAD

-1246 TSVAFGAIVII
+1246 TSVAFGAIVVI

>member
-1 MYYNA
+1 
-6 ICIFYFYRTQRAHS
+6 
-20 THYTGVEMNK
+20 MNK

-57 NDDNKGSTEDNTS
+57 KPDDNKTPDNTS

-127 NLGAWCTFSKFDAN
+127 NLGAWCTFSKFDAK
-141 RLTDEEDAKNY
+141 RLTGEEDAKNY

-193 NLDGGEKKGATI
+193 NLNGGEKKGATI

-285 TVLPAGENVKTITLS
+285 TVLPTENVKTITLS

-324 DTNSNYGLVNKVDAK
+324 DTNSNYGLVNEVDAK
-339 DGKITLVGEY
+339 DGKIKLVNEY
-349 KIDADALKDHDKDH
+349 TVDAAAVKGH
-363 GNVFAI
+363 GSVFAI
-369 YNVAEARMGFYTT
+369 YNVADARMGFYTT

-397 SLNTDYI
+397 SLNTKYV
-404 ESGSA
+404 ENGKA

-420 DNTVIEIGK
+420 DNTVIEIGQK
-429 DAANPGWK
+429 DSENNGWN
-437 EHVFYVYANENTA
+437 EYTFYVYANENTA

-476 KIEETDDTTQTG
+476 KIEETDDISQTG
-488 DYVTDNRFK
+488 DNVTNNRFK
-497 PTDNKLTDAFVNKS
+497 EEDNKLTDAFVNKS

-523 GDGEEFSV
+523 GDGEEFSA
-531 DDKTPYVSSNFSE
+531 DDKTPYVSSIFSA

-554 TIAKFQT
+554 TLAKFQT

-594 GDKDTNS
+594 GDKDVNS

-624 LNGYRELVCYFHTA
+624 LNGYRELVCYFHTS
-638 SLQEQVVTFEI
+638 SLQNQDVTFEI

-761 RDALLSNLATKL
+761 RENLLNNLATKL
-773 GVPVDTL
+773 GITADTL
-780 KTAPFECKEE
+780 KTAPFKCKEE
-790 DVETFGIYAGG
+790 DVETFGTYAGG
-801 DSYLFIN
+801 DSYLLIN

-814 LAKESVRV
+814 LAKEFVRV

-840 VMVKVMGDS
+840 VMVKVINGQ
-849 KASVY
+849 ASVY
-854 LMTDNNIAET
+854 LMTDNNISET

-869 FENIEASTASQTG
+869 FENIVEASTASKTG

-914 LTDANMVLADGLNGK
+914 LTDANMVATGGLNGK
-929 YVKVDGAYE
+929 YVKKAANEYE

-946 DATETYN
+946 DVKDTYN
-953 YSGSA
+953 YNGSPA

-972 ISESVYNAKTA
+972 ISESVYDAKTA
-983 SATASAADEY
+983 SATASAANEY

-1008 AITPDENK
+1008 ATTPDENK

-1116 ASQTIEVDSTD
+1116 ASQTIEVNSTD

-1148 DNAKDLSLKIR
+1148 ENAKDLSLKIR

-1186 KADDFD
+1186 KADEFD
-1192 KLVDDFKAE
+1192 KHVNDFKA
-1201 PANAG
+1201 ANTG

-1219 EEETTPDKEPDKENN
+1219 EEETTPDKEPGKEDN

-1246 TSVAFGAIVII
+1246 TSVAFGAIVVI

>member
-1 MYYNA
+1 M
-6 ICIFYFYRTQRAHS
+6 
-20 THYTGVEMNK
+20 
-30 LNLKKLLTLLVCLTL
+30 
-45 IVSVVLLAACNK
+45 
-57 NDDNKGSTEDNTS
+57 
-70 ASPSFT
+70 
-76 NGNFRSYT
+76 
-84 TSDKGYP
+84 
-91 YAPSSFTGSPTSD
+91 
-104 TEGSTLPKLETVK
+104 
-117 RGVINLADYQ
+117 
-127 NLGAWCTFSKFDAN
+127 
-141 RLTDEEDAKNY
+141 
-152 NKDDN
+152 
-157 VLMINNTEARYYMY
+157 
-171 RSSEFSAA
+171 
-179 ANTKYLLQVDVRTA
+179 
-193 NLDGGEKKGATI
+193 
-205 KIAKSY
+205 
-211 SSGSSIPA
+211 
-219 TEGYASFDAITV
+219 
-231 GEWTTYSFIIDGKY
+231 
-245 NGSTS
+245 
-250 LELQLMLGNN
+250 
-260 NLRDEYK
+260 
-267 TSGYAF
+267 
-273 FDNIRLTTVKDD
+273 
-285 TVLPAGENVKTITLS
+285 
-300 VPNGSFDYKTTS
+300 
-312 DYPYLYNRVTTT
+312 
-324 DTNSNYGLVNKVDAK
+324 
-339 DGKITLVGEY
+339 
-349 KIDADALKDHDKDH
+349 
-363 GNVFAI
+363 
-369 YNVAEARMGFYTT
+369 
-382 NPLYFKRGG
+382 
-391 YYKVTV
+391 
-397 SLNTDYI
+397 
-404 ESGSA
+404 
-409 YLALGKSKDLS
+409 
-420 DNTVIEIGK
+420 
-429 DAANPGWK
+429 
-437 EHVFYVYANENTA
+437 
-450 DELYFHFGLGKDSDN
+450 
-465 KAKGYILVDDL
+465 
-476 KIEETDDTTQTG
+476 
-488 DYVTDNRFK
+488 
-497 PTDNKLTDAFVNKS
+497 
-511 GTDINGV
+511 
-518 PVTIT
+518 
-523 GDGEEFSV
+523 
-531 DDKTPYVSSNFSE
+531 
-544 RNRKFTSAKA
+544 
-554 TIAKFQT
+554 
-561 KATLQKDTYYR
+561 
-572 FSVWVRT
+572 
-579 VDVPSTSGVVLTVYD
+579 
-594 GDKDTNS
+594 
-601 AVKAIAT
+601 
-608 FAAVTTDKDLA
+608 
-619 DSSSS
+619 
-624 LNGYRELVCYFHTA
+624 
-638 SLQEQVVTFEI
+638 
-649 SLGSGGAFT
+649 GSGGAFT

-722 KDGGVNEKGEFQST
+722 KEGGVNEKGEFQST

-761 RDALLSNLATKL
+761 REALLNNLATKL

-801 DSYLFIN
+801 DSYLLIN

-1116 ASQTIEVDSTD
+1116 ASQTIEVNSTD

-1148 DNAKDLSLKIR
+1148 ENAKDLSLKIR

-1186 KADDFD
+1186 KADEFD
-1192 KLVDDFKAE
+1192 KHVNDFKA
-1201 PANAG
+1201 AHAD

-1246 TSVAFGAIVII
+1246 TSVAFGAIVVI

>member
-1 MYYNA
+1 
-6 ICIFYFYRTQRAHS
+6 
-20 THYTGVEMNK
+20 MNK

-57 NDDNKGSTEDNTS
+57 KTDDNKTTDNTS

-117 RGVINLADYQ
+117 RGVINLADYA
-127 NLGAWCTFSKFDAN
+127 NLGAWCTFSKFDAK
-141 RLTDEEDAKNY
+141 RLTSEEDAKNY

-171 RSSEFSAA
+171 RSSEFSVA

-193 NLDGGEKKGATI
+193 NLNGGEKKGATI

-219 TEGYASFDAITV
+219 TEGYASFDAVTV

-245 NGSTS
+245 NGNTS

-285 TVLPAGENVKTITLS
+285 TVLPTENVKTITLS

-312 DYPYLYNRVTTT
+312 DYPYLYNRVPTT
-324 DTNSNYGLVNKVDAK
+324 DTNSNYGLVNEVDAK
-339 DGKITLVGEY
+339 DGKITLVNEY
-349 KIDADALKDHDKDH
+349 AVDAAAVKGH
-363 GNVFAI
+363 GSVFAI
-369 YNVAEARMGFYTT
+369 YNVADARMGFYTT

-397 SLNTDYI
+397 SLNTKYV
-404 ESGSA
+404 ENGKA

-420 DNTVIEIGK
+420 DNTVIEIAQK
-429 DAANPGWK
+429 DSENNGWN
-437 EHVFYVYANENTA
+437 EYTFYVYANENTA

-465 KAKGYILVDDL
+465 KAKGYILIDDL

-497 PTDNKLTDAFVNKS
+497 PADNKLTDAFVNKS

-523 GDGEEFSV
+523 GDGEEFSA
-531 DDKTPYVSSNFSE
+531 DDKTPYVSSIFSA

-554 TIAKFQT
+554 TLAKFQT

-601 AVKAIAT
+601 AAKAIAT

-638 SLQEQVVTFEI
+638 SLQNQDVTFEI

-722 KDGGVNEKGEFQST
+722 KEGGLNDKGEFQST

-761 RDALLSNLATKL
+761 RENLLNNLATKL
-773 GVPVDTL
+773 GITAEVLKAVPVDAND
-780 KTAPFECKEE
+780 KP
-790 DVETFGIYAGG
+790 VETFGIYAGG
-801 DSYLFIN
+801 DSYLLIN

-840 VMVKVMGDS
+840 VMVKVINGQ
-849 KASVY
+849 ASVY

-907 GKDVDIA
+907 GQDKDVA

-929 YVKVDGAYE
+929 YVKKAANEYE

-953 YSGSA
+953 YKDSA

-1008 AITPDENK
+1008 ATTPDENK

-1116 ASQTIEVDSTD
+1116 ASQTIEVNSTD

-1186 KADDFD
+1186 KADEFD
-1192 KLVDDFKAE
+1192 KHVNDFKA
-1201 PANAG
+1201 ANAG

-1219 EEETTPDKEPDKENN
+1219 EEETTPDKEPDKENS

-1246 TSVAFGAIVII
+1246 TSVAFGAIVVI

-1274 KQQVDKKKTSK
+1274 NQQVDKKKTSK

>member
-1 MYYNA
+1 
-6 ICIFYFYRTQRAHS
+6 
-20 THYTGVEMNK
+20 MNK

-57 NDDNKGSTEDNTS
+57 KPDDNKTPDNTS

-127 NLGAWCTFSKFDAN
+127 NLGAWCTFSKFDAK
-141 RLTDEEDAKNY
+141 RLTGEEDAKNY

-171 RSSEFSAA
+171 RSSEFSVA

-193 NLDGGEKKGATI
+193 NLNGGEKKGATI

-285 TVLPAGENVKTITLS
+285 TVLPTENVKTITLS

-324 DTNSNYGLVNKVDAK
+324 DTNSNYGLVNEVDAK
-339 DGKITLVGEY
+339 DGKITLVNEY
-349 KIDADALKDHDKDH
+349 KVAADAVKGH
-363 GNVFAI
+363 GSVFAI
-369 YNVAEARMGFYTT
+369 YNVADARMGFYTT

-391 YYKVTV
+391 YYKITV
-397 SLNTDYI
+397 SLNTKYV
-404 ESGSA
+404 ENGKA

-420 DNTVIEIGK
+420 DNTVIEIAQK
-429 DAANPGWK
+429 DSENNGWN
-437 EHVFYVYANENTA
+437 EYTFYVYANENTA
-450 DELYFHFGLGKDSDN
+450 DELYFHFGLGKDSDDKN

-476 KIEETDDTTQTG
+476 KIEETDDISQTG
-488 DYVTDNRFK
+488 DNVTNSRFK
-497 PTDNKLTDAFVNKS
+497 PEDNKLTDAFVNKS

-523 GDGEEFSV
+523 GDGEEFSA
-531 DDKTPYVSSNFSE
+531 DDKTPYVSSIFSA

-554 TIAKFQT
+554 TLAKFQT

-594 GDKDTNS
+594 GDKDVNS
-601 AVKAIAT
+601 AAKAIAT

-638 SLQEQVVTFEI
+638 SLQNQDVTFEI

-722 KDGGVNEKGEFQST
+722 KEGGLNDKGEFQST

-761 RDALLSNLATKL
+761 RENLLNNLATKL
-773 GVPVDTL
+773 GVSVDTL
-780 KTAPFECKEE
+780 KTAPFKCKEE

-801 DSYLFIN
+801 NSYLLIN
-808 SADVEG
+808 SENVPG
-814 LAKESVRV
+814 LAKETVRV

-869 FENIEASTASQTG
+869 FENIVEASTASQTG

-907 GKDVDIA
+907 GEDKDVA

-929 YVKVDGAYE
+929 YVKKAANEYE

-953 YSGSA
+953 YKDSA

-972 ISESVYNAKTA
+972 ISESVYDAKTA
-983 SATASAADEY
+983 SATASAANEY

-1008 AITPDENK
+1008 ATTPDENK

-1043 STDYKAHSGESCLII
+1043 STEYKAHSGESCLII
-1058 PYLNTAGASYYASDA
+1058 PYLHTAGASYYASDA

-1116 ASQTIEVDSTD
+1116 ASQTIEVNSTD

-1148 DNAKDLSLKIR
+1148 ENAKDLSLKIR

-1186 KADDFD
+1186 KADGFD
-1192 KLVDDFKAE
+1192 NHVNDFKTAH
-1201 PANAG
+1201 AD

-1219 EEETTPDKEPDKENN
+1219 EEETTPDKEPGKEDN
-1234 KDSGKNFNWVIF
+1234 KDSGKKFNWVIF
-1246 TSVAFGAIVII
+1246 TSVAFGAIVVI

>member
-1 MYYNA
+1 
-6 ICIFYFYRTQRAHS
+6 
-20 THYTGVEMNK
+20 MNK

-57 NDDNKGSTEDNTS
+57 KTDDNKTTDNTS

-127 NLGAWCTFSKFDAN
+127 NLGAWCTFSKFDAK
-141 RLTDEEDAKNY
+141 RLTGEEDAKNY

-273 FDNIRLTTVKDD
+273 FDNIRLNTIKDD
-285 TVLPAGENVKTITLS
+285 TVLPTENVKTITLS

-324 DTNSNYGLVNKVDAK
+324 DTNSNYGLVNEVDAK
-339 DGKITLVGEY
+339 DGKITLVNEY
-349 KIDADALKDHDKDH
+349 TVDAAAVEGH
-363 GNVFAI
+363 GSVFAI
-369 YNVAEARMGFYTT
+369 YNVADARMGFYTT

-420 DNTVIEIGK
+420 DNTIIPVGK
-429 DAANPGWK
+429 DTENPGWK

-488 DYVTDNRFK
+488 DNVTDNRFK

-601 AVKAIAT
+601 AAKAIAT

-801 DSYLFIN
+801 DSYLLIN

-869 FENIEASTASQTG
+869 FENIEASTGVATG

-1008 AITPDENK
+1008 ATTPDENK

-1116 ASQTIEVDSTD
+1116 ASQTIEVNSTE

-1148 DNAKDLSLKIR
+1148 ENAKDLSLKIR

-1174 LFDDVLIEKLDV
+1174 LFDDVLIEKLDEE
-1186 KADDFD
+1186 ADTFD
-1192 KLVDDFKAE
+1192 SFVEKFKKE
-1201 PANAG
+1201 NAD

-1219 EEETTPDKEPDKENN
+1219 EEETTPDKEPDKEDS

-1246 TSVAFGAIVII
+1246 TSVAFGAIVVI

>member
-1 MYYNA
+1 
-6 ICIFYFYRTQRAHS
+6 
-20 THYTGVEMNK
+20 MNK

-57 NDDNKGSTEDNTS
+57 KTDDNKTTDNTS

-127 NLGAWCTFSKFDAN
+127 NLGAWCTFSKFDAK

-171 RSSEFSAA
+171 RSSEFSVA

-193 NLDGGEKKGATI
+193 NLNGGEKKGATI

-219 TEGYASFDAITV
+219 TEGYASFDAVTV

-285 TVLPAGENVKTITLS
+285 TVLPTENVKTITLS

-324 DTNSNYGLVNKVDAK
+324 DTNSNYGLVNEVDAK
-339 DGKITLVGEY
+339 DGKITLVNEY
-349 KIDADALKDHDKDH
+349 AVDAATVKGH
-363 GNVFAI
+363 GSVFAI
-369 YNVAEARMGFYTT
+369 YNVADARMGFYTT

-397 SLNTDYI
+397 SLNTKYV
-404 ESGSA
+404 ENGKA

-420 DNTVIEIGK
+420 DNTVIEIEQK
-429 DAANPGWK
+429 DSENNGWN
-437 EHVFYVYANENTA
+437 EYTFYVYANENTA
-450 DELYFHFGLGKDSDN
+450 DELYFHFGLGKDSDDKN

-488 DYVTDNRFK
+488 NNVTDNRFK
-497 PTDNKLTDAFVNKS
+497 PADNKLTDAFVNKS

-523 GDGEEFSV
+523 GDGEEFSA
-531 DDKTPYVSSNFSE
+531 DDKTPYVSSIFSAK
-544 RNRKFTSAKA
+544 NRKFTSAKA
-554 TIAKFQT
+554 TLAKFQT

-594 GDKDTNS
+594 GDKDVNS
-601 AVKAIAT
+601 AAKAIAT

-638 SLQEQVVTFEI
+638 SLQNQDVTFEI

-699 TLSSETFTNGQ
+699 TLSNETFTNGQ

-761 RDALLSNLATKL
+761 RENLLNNLATKL
-773 GVPVDTL
+773 GITAEVLKAVPVDAND
-780 KTAPFECKEE
+780 KP
-790 DVETFGIYAGG
+790 VETFGIYAGG
-801 DSYLFIN
+801 SSYLLIN

-840 VMVKVMGDS
+840 VMVKVINGQ
-849 KASVY
+849 ASVY
-854 LMTDNNIAET
+854 LMTDNNISET

-869 FENIEASTASQTG
+869 FENIGASTGVMTG

-907 GKDVDIA
+907 GQDKDIA
-914 LTDANMVLADGLNGK
+914 LTDANMMLADGLNGK
-929 YVKVDGAYE
+929 YVKKAANEYE

-953 YSGSA
+953 YKDSA

-1008 AITPDENK
+1008 ATTPDENK

-1116 ASQTIEVDSTD
+1116 ASQTIEVNSTD

-1148 DNAKDLSLKIR
+1148 ENAKDLSLKIR

-1186 KADDFD
+1186 KADEFD
-1192 KLVDDFKAE
+1192 KHVSDFKA
-1201 PANAG
+1201 AHAG

-1246 TSVAFGAIVII
+1246 TSVAFGAIVVI

>member
-1 MYYNA
+1 
-6 ICIFYFYRTQRAHS
+6 
-20 THYTGVEMNK
+20 MNK

-57 NDDNKGSTEDNTS
+57 KTDDNKTPDNTS

-127 NLGAWCTFSKFDAN
+127 NLGAWCTFSKFDAK
-141 RLTDEEDAKNY
+141 RLTGEEDAKNY

-171 RSSEFSAA
+171 RSSEFSVA

-193 NLDGGEKKGATI
+193 NLNGGEKKGATI

-219 TEGYASFDAITV
+219 TEGYASFDAVTV

-285 TVLPAGENVKTITLS
+285 TVLPTENVKTITLS

-324 DTNSNYGLVNKVDAK
+324 DTNSNYGLVNEVDAK
-339 DGKITLVGEY
+339 DGKITLVNEY
-349 KIDADALKDHDKDH
+349 AVDAAAVEGH
-363 GNVFAI
+363 GSVFAI
-369 YNVAEARMGFYTT
+369 YNVADARMGFYTT

-391 YYKVTV
+391 YYKITV
-397 SLNTDYI
+397 SLNTKYV
-404 ESGSA
+404 ENGKA

-420 DNTVIEIGK
+420 DNTVIEIAQK
-429 DAANPGWK
+429 DSENNGWN
-437 EHVFYVYANENTA
+437 EYTFYVYANENTA
-450 DELYFHFGLGKDSDN
+450 DELYFHFGLGKDSGD

-497 PTDNKLTDAFVNKS
+497 SADNKLTDAFVNKS

-518 PVTIT
+518 SVTIT
-523 GDGEEFSV
+523 GDGEEFSA
-531 DDKTPYVSSNFSE
+531 DDKTPYESTAFSTN
-544 RNRKFTSAKA
+544 NRKFTSAKA
-554 TIAKFQT
+554 TLAKFQT

-594 GDKDTNS
+594 GDKDVNS
-601 AVKAIAT
+601 AAKAIAT

-638 SLQEQVVTFEI
+638 SLQNQDVTFEI

-722 KDGGVNEKGEFQST
+722 KDGGVNDKGEFQST

-761 RDALLSNLATKL
+761 RENLLNNLATKL
-773 GVPVDTL
+773 GITAEVLKAVPVDAND
-780 KTAPFECKEE
+780 KP
-790 DVETFGIYAGG
+790 VETFGIYAGG
-801 DSYLFIN
+801 DSYLLIN

-840 VMVKVMGDS
+840 VMVKVLGDS

-854 LMTDNNIAET
+854 LMTDNNISET

-869 FENIEASTASQTG
+869 FENIGASTGVATG

-907 GKDVDIA
+907 GQDKDIA

-929 YVKVDGAYE
+929 YVKKAANEYE

-953 YSGSA
+953 YKDSA

-1008 AITPDENK
+1008 ATTPDENK

-1116 ASQTIEVDSTD
+1116 ASQTIEVNSTD

-1174 LFDDVLIEKLDV
+1174 LFDDVLIEKLDA
-1186 KADDFD
+1186 KADTFD
-1192 KLVDDFKAE
+1192 QYVNDFKA
-1201 PANAG
+1201 ANAG

-1246 TSVAFGAIVII
+1246 TSVAFGAIVVI
-1257 AVAAFFIKKYLP
+1257 AVATFFIKKYLP

>member
-1 MYYNA
+1 
-6 ICIFYFYRTQRAHS
+6 
-20 THYTGVEMNK
+20 MNK

-57 NDDNKGSTEDNTS
+57 KTDDNKTPDNTS

-117 RGVINLADYQ
+117 RGVINLADYA
-127 NLGAWCTFSKFDAN
+127 NLGAWCTFSKFDAK
-141 RLTDEEDAKNY
+141 RLTGEEDAKNY

-171 RSSEFSAA
+171 RSSEFSVA

-193 NLDGGEKKGATI
+193 NLNGGEKKGATI

-219 TEGYASFDAITV
+219 TEGYASFDAVTV

-285 TVLPAGENVKTITLS
+285 TVLPTENVKTITLS

-324 DTNSNYGLVNKVDAK
+324 DTNSNYGLVNEVDAK
-339 DGKITLVGEY
+339 DGKITLVNEY
-349 KIDADALKDHDKDH
+349 KVAADAVKGH
-363 GNVFAI
+363 GSVFAI
-369 YNVAEARMGFYTT
+369 YNVADARMGFYTT

-397 SLNTDYI
+397 SLNTKYV
-404 ESGSA
+404 ENGKA

-420 DNTVIEIGK
+420 DNTVIEIAQK
-429 DAANPGWK
+429 DSENNGWN
-437 EHVFYVYANENTA
+437 EYTFYVYANENTA

-497 PTDNKLTDAFVNKS
+497 PADNKLTDAFVNKS

-523 GDGEEFSV
+523 GDGEEFSA

-554 TIAKFQT
+554 TLAKFQT

-594 GDKDTNS
+594 GDKDVNS
-601 AVKAIAT
+601 AAKAIAT

-638 SLQEQVVTFEI
+638 SLQNQDVTFEI

-722 KDGGVNEKGEFQST
+722 KEGGLNDKGEFQST

-761 RDALLSNLATKL
+761 RENLLNNLATKL
-773 GVPVDTL
+773 GITAEVLKAVPVDAND
-780 KTAPFECKEE
+780 KP
-790 DVETFGIYAGG
+790 VETFGIYAGG
-801 DSYLFIN
+801 NSYLLIN

-840 VMVKVMGDS
+840 VMVKVINGQ
-849 KASVY
+849 ASVY
-854 LMTDNNIAET
+854 LMTDNNISET

-869 FENIEASTASQTG
+869 FENIGASTGVMTG

-907 GKDVDIA
+907 GQDKDIA

-929 YVKVDGAYE
+929 YVKKAANEYE

-953 YSGSA
+953 YKDSA

-1008 AITPDENK
+1008 ATTPDENK

-1043 STDYKAHSGESCLII
+1043 STDYKAHSGDSCLII

-1116 ASQTIEVDSTD
+1116 ASQTIEVNSTD

-1148 DNAKDLSLKIR
+1148 ENAKDLSLKIR

-1186 KADDFD
+1186 KADEFD
-1192 KLVDDFKAE
+1192 KHVNDFKA
-1201 PANAG
+1201 ANTG

-1246 TSVAFGAIVII
+1246 TSVAFGAIVVI

>member
-1 MYYNA
+1 
-6 ICIFYFYRTQRAHS
+6 
-20 THYTGVEMNK
+20 MNK

-57 NDDNKGSTEDNTS
+57 KDDNKGSTEDSTS

-117 RGVINLADYQ
+117 RGVINLADYA
-127 NLGAWCTFSKFDAN
+127 NLGAWCTFQKFDAK

-285 TVLPAGENVKTITLS
+285 TVLPTENVKTITLS

-324 DTNSNYGLVNKVDAK
+324 DTNSNYGLVNEVDAK
-339 DGKITLVGEY
+339 DGKITLVNDY
-349 KIDADALKDHDKDH
+349 AVDAAAVEGH
-363 GNVFAI
+363 GSVFAI
-369 YNVAEARMGFYTT
+369 YNVADARMGFYTT

-420 DNTVIEIGK
+420 DNTIIPVGK
-429 DAANPGWK
+429 DTENPGWK

-450 DELYFHFGLGKDSDN
+450 DELYFHFGLGKDSGD
-465 KAKGYILVDDL
+465 KATGYILVDDL
-476 KIEETDDTTQTG
+476 KIEETNDTTQTG

-497 PTDNKLTDAFVNKS
+497 PTDNKLTDAFANIS

-523 GDGEEFSV
+523 GDGEEFSA

-579 VDVPSTSGVVLTVYD
+579 VDVPSTSGVVLTIYD
-594 GDKDTNS
+594 GNKDDNS

-801 DSYLFIN
+801 DSYLLIN

-854 LMTDNNIAET
+854 LMTDNNISET

-869 FENIEASTASQTG
+869 FENIEASTGVMTG

-953 YSGSA
+953 YKDSA

-1008 AITPDENK
+1008 ATTPDENK

-1116 ASQTIEVDSTD
+1116 ASQTIEVNSTE

-1246 TSVAFGAIVII
+1246 TSVAFGAIVVI

>member
-1 MYYNA
+1 
-6 ICIFYFYRTQRAHS
+6 
-20 THYTGVEMNK
+20 MNK

-57 NDDNKGSTEDNTS
+57 KTDDNKTPDNTS

-127 NLGAWCTFSKFDAN
+127 NLGAWCTFSKFDAK
-141 RLTDEEDAKNY
+141 RLTGEEDAKNY

-171 RSSEFSAA
+171 RSSEFSVA

-219 TEGYASFDAITV
+219 TEGYASFDAVTV

-285 TVLPAGENVKTITLS
+285 TVLPTENVKTITLS

-324 DTNSNYGLVNKVDAK
+324 DTNSNYGLVNEVDAK
-339 DGKITLVGEY
+339 DGKITLVNEY
-349 KIDADALKDHDKDH
+349 AVDAAAVKGH
-363 GNVFAI
+363 GSVFAI
-369 YNVAEARMGFYTT
+369 YNVADARMGFYTT

-397 SLNTDYI
+397 SLNTKYV
-404 ESGSA
+404 ENGKA

-420 DNTVIEIGK
+420 DNTVIEIAQK
-429 DAANPGWK
+429 DSENNGWN
-437 EHVFYVYANENTA
+437 EYTFYVYANENTA

-497 PTDNKLTDAFVNKS
+497 PADNKLTDAFTNKS

-523 GDGEEFSV
+523 GDGEEFSA
-531 DDKTPYVSSNFSE
+531 DDKTPYVSSIFSAK
-544 RNRKFTSAKA
+544 NRKFTSAKA
-554 TIAKFQT
+554 TLAKFQT

-594 GDKDTNS
+594 GDKDVNS
-601 AVKAIAT
+601 AAKAIAT

-638 SLQEQVVTFEI
+638 SLQNQDVTFEI

-761 RDALLSNLATKL
+761 RENLLNNLATKL
-773 GVPVDTL
+773 GITAEVLKAVPVDAND
-780 KTAPFECKEE
+780 KP
-790 DVETFGIYAGG
+790 VETFGIYAGG
-801 DSYLFIN
+801 DSYLLIN

-854 LMTDNNIAET
+854 LMTDNNISET

-929 YVKVDGAYE
+929 YVKKAANEYE

-953 YSGSA
+953 YSGKA
-958 KGGTVLFDYVIKED
+958 NGGTVLFDYVIKED

-1008 AITPDENK
+1008 ATTPDENK

-1116 ASQTIEVDSTD
+1116 ASQTIEVNSTE

-1186 KADDFD
+1186 KADAFD
-1192 KLVDDFKAE
+1192 KHVDDFKT
-1201 PANAG
+1201 ANAG
-1206 LTVNTV
+1206 AKVNTV

-1219 EEETTPDKEPDKENN
+1219 EEETTPDKEPGKEDN

-1246 TSVAFGAIVII
+1246 TSVAFGAIVVI

-1274 KQQVDKKKTSK
+1274 KQVDKKKTSK

>member
-1 MYYNA
+1 
-6 ICIFYFYRTQRAHS
+6 
-20 THYTGVEMNK
+20 MNK

-57 NDDNKGSTEDNTS
+57 KTDDNKTTDNTS

-127 NLGAWCTFSKFDAN
+127 NLGAWCTFSKFDAK
-141 RLTDEEDAKNY
+141 RLTGEEDAKNY

-171 RSSEFSAA
+171 RSSEFSVA

-193 NLDGGEKKGATI
+193 NLNGGEKKGATI

-219 TEGYASFDAITV
+219 TEGYASFDAVTV

-285 TVLPAGENVKTITLS
+285 TVLPTENVKTITLS

-324 DTNSNYGLVNKVDAK
+324 DTNSNYGLVNEVDAK
-339 DGKITLVGEY
+339 DGKITLVNKY
-349 KIDADALKDHDKDH
+349 AVDAAAVEGH
-363 GNVFAI
+363 GSVFAI
-369 YNVAEARMGFYTT
+369 YNVADARMGFYTT

-397 SLNTDYI
+397 SLNTKYV
-404 ESGSA
+404 ENGKA

-420 DNTVIEIGK
+420 DNTVIEIAQK
-429 DAANPGWK
+429 DSENNGWN
-437 EHVFYVYANENTA
+437 EYTFYVYANENTA

-497 PTDNKLTDAFVNKS
+497 PADNKLTDAFVNKS

-518 PVTIT
+518 SVTIT
-523 GDGEEFSV
+523 GDGEEFLAN
-531 DDKTPYVSSNFSE
+531 DKTPYESTAFSTN
-544 RNRKFTSAKA
+544 NRKFASAKA
-554 TIAKFQT
+554 TLAKFQT

-601 AVKAIAT
+601 AAKAIAT

-638 SLQEQVVTFEI
+638 SLQNQDVTFEI

-722 KDGGVNEKGEFQST
+722 KDGGVNEKGEFQSS

-761 RDALLSNLATKL
+761 RENLLNNLATKIGITAEVL
-773 GVPVDTL
+773 KAVPAKCD
-780 KTAPFECKEE
+780 AD

-801 DSYLFIN
+801 DSYLLIN

-869 FENIEASTASQTG
+869 FENIGASTGVMTG

-907 GKDVDIA
+907 GQDKDIA

-929 YVKVDGAYE
+929 YVKKAANEYE

-953 YSGSA
+953 YKDSA

-983 SATASAADEY
+983 SATASAANEY

-1008 AITPDENK
+1008 ATTPDENK

-1116 ASQTIEVDSTD
+1116 ASQTIEVNSTD

-1174 LFDDVLIEKLDV
+1174 LFDDVLIEKLDA
-1186 KADDFD
+1186 KADTFD
-1192 KLVDDFKAE
+1192 QYVNDFKA
-1201 PANAG
+1201 ANAG

-1219 EEETTPDKEPDKENN
+1219 EEETTPDKEPDKEDS

-1246 TSVAFGAIVII
+1246 TSVAFGAIVVI

>member
-1 MYYNA
+1 
-6 ICIFYFYRTQRAHS
+6 
-20 THYTGVEMNK
+20 MNK

-57 NDDNKGSTEDNTS
+57 KTDDNKTTDNTS

-127 NLGAWCTFSKFDAN
+127 NLGAWCTFSKFDAK
-141 RLTDEEDAKNY
+141 RLTGEEDAKNY

-171 RSSEFSAA
+171 RSLEFSVA

-193 NLDGGEKKGATI
+193 NLNGGEKKGATI

-285 TVLPAGENVKTITLS
+285 TVLPTENVKTITLS

-324 DTNSNYGLVNKVDAK
+324 DTNSNYGLVNEVDAK
-339 DGKITLVGEY
+339 DGKITLVNEY
-349 KIDADALKDHDKDH
+349 AVDAAAVKDH
-363 GNVFAI
+363 GSVFAI
-369 YNVAEARMGFYTT
+369 YNVADARMGFYTT
-382 NPLYFKRGG
+382 NPLCFKRGG

-397 SLNTDYI
+397 SLNTKYV
-404 ESGSA
+404 ENGKA

-420 DNTVIEIGK
+420 DNTVIEIAQK
-429 DAANPGWK
+429 DSENNGWN
-437 EHVFYVYANENTA
+437 EYTFYVYANENTA

-497 PTDNKLTDAFVNKS
+497 PADNKLTDAFVNKS

-518 PVTIT
+518 SVTIT
-523 GDGEEFSV
+523 GNGEEFSA
-531 DDKTPYVSSNFSE
+531 DDKTPYESTAFSTN
-544 RNRKFTSAKA
+544 NRKFTSTKA
-554 TIAKFQT
+554 TLAKFQT

-601 AVKAIAT
+601 AAKAIAT

-638 SLQEQVVTFEI
+638 SLQNQDVTFEI

-681 YNGASASGTYEK
+681 YNSASASGTYEK

-722 KDGGVNEKGEFQST
+722 KDGGVNDKGEFQST

-761 RDALLSNLATKL
+761 RENLLNNLATKL
-773 GVPVDTL
+773 GITAEVLKAVPVDAND
-780 KTAPFECKEE
+780 KP
-790 DVETFGIYAGG
+790 VETFGIYAGG
-801 DSYLFIN
+801 DSYLLIN

-840 VMVKVMGDS
+840 VMVKVINGQ
-849 KASVY
+849 ASVY
-854 LMTDNNIAET
+854 LMTDNNISET

-869 FENIEASTASQTG
+869 FENIVEASTASQTG

-929 YVKVDGAYE
+929 YVKKAANEYE

-953 YSGSA
+953 YSGKA
-958 KGGTVLFDYVIKED
+958 NGGTVLFDYVIKED
-972 ISESVYNAKTA
+972 ISESVYDTKIA
-983 SATASAADEY
+983 SATASAANEY
-993 EETKRVEMN
+993 EEIKPVEMN

-1008 AITPDENK
+1008 ATTPDEGK

-1043 STDYKAHSGESCLII
+1043 STEYKAHSGESCLII

-1116 ASQTIEVDSTD
+1116 ASQTIEVNSTD

-1148 DNAKDLSLKIR
+1148 ENAKDLSLKIR

-1186 KADDFD
+1186 KADEFD
-1192 KLVDDFKAE
+1192 KHVDDFKA
-1201 PANAG
+1201 ANAG

-1219 EEETTPDKEPDKENN
+1219 EEETTPDKEPDKEDS

-1246 TSVAFGAIVII
+1246 TSVAFGAIVVI

>member
-1 MYYNA
+1 
-6 ICIFYFYRTQRAHS
+6 
-20 THYTGVEMNK
+20 MNK

-57 NDDNKGSTEDNTS
+57 KDDNKGSTEDSTS

-117 RGVINLADYQ
+117 RGVINLADYA
-127 NLGAWCTFSKFDAN
+127 NLGAWCTFSKFDAK

-285 TVLPAGENVKTITLS
+285 TVLPTENVKTITLS

-324 DTNSNYGLVNKVDAK
+324 DTNSNYGLVNEVDAK
-339 DGKITLVGEY
+339 DGKITLVNEY
-349 KIDADALKDHDKDH
+349 AVDAAAVEGH
-363 GNVFAI
+363 GSVFAI
-369 YNVAEARMGFYTT
+369 YNVADARMGFYTT

-420 DNTVIEIGK
+420 DNTIIPVGK
-429 DAANPGWK
+429 DTENPGWK

-450 DELYFHFGLGKDSDN
+450 DELYFHFGLGKDSGD
-465 KAKGYILVDDL
+465 KAKGYVLVDDL
-476 KIEETDDTTQTG
+476 KIEETNDTTQTG
-488 DYVTDNRFK
+488 VNVTDNRFK

-523 GDGEEFSV
+523 GDGEEFSA

-561 KATLQKDTYYR
+561 KAKLQKDTYYR

-594 GDKDTNS
+594 GDKDVNS
-601 AVKAIAT
+601 AAKAIAT

-638 SLQEQVVTFEI
+638 SLQNQDVTFEI

-761 RDALLSNLATKL
+761 REALLNNLATKL
-773 GVPVDTL
+773 GVSVDTL
-780 KTAPFECKEE
+780 KKAPFECKEE

-801 DSYLFIN
+801 NSYLLIN

-854 LMTDNNIAET
+854 LMTDNNISET

-869 FENIEASTASQTG
+869 FENIEASTGVATG

-907 GKDVDIA
+907 GKDVDVD
-914 LTDANMVLADGLNGK
+914 LTDANMKEAAEGTTGKYTKVDGK
-929 YVKVDGAYE
+929 YVL
-938 VYNKNTHK
+938 YNKNVHTGDEVK
-946 DATETYN
+946 TYN
-953 YSGSA
+953 YKDSA

-983 SATASAADEY
+983 IATASAADEY

-1008 AITPDENK
+1008 ATTPDENK

-1116 ASQTIEVDSTD
+1116 ASQTIEVNSTE

-1148 DNAKDLSLKIR
+1148 ENAKDLSLKIR

-1246 TSVAFGAIVII
+1246 TSVAFGAIVVI